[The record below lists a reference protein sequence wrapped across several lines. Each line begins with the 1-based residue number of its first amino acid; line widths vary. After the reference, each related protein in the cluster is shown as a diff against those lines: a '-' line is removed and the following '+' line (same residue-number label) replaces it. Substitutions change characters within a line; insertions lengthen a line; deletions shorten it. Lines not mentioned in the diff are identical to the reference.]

1 MFNGFYYLFQKIQ
14 KYPKTALLSSLL
26 FLVCS
31 IFILQKITFNE
42 DITRIIPSNKTNNNT
57 AQVINEMNF
66 TDKIAVIFKKK
77 KGADNND
84 LTSAAEAFT
93 DTLPVVKDYYLS
105 VQGTLNEDLFQES
118 FRFVYDNLPIYLNEA
133 DYKTIDQKLDND
145 SLSKQIQQ
153 NYETL
158 ISGNASFMKDVVVDD
173 PLQLSF
179 LALKKLQQFQ
189 GNGDYKFQDGFLFTQ
204 DEEKIVLFINPKY
217 GGSETQHNEI
227 FVAKLNALK
236 QHIANKNPK
245 VEVQYFG
252 SPFIAVANAQQIKS
266 DILTTVA
273 LSVSALMLLLIF
285 YYRNWLVPIIVMI
298 PTVFGGLFGLLCL
311 YFLRTEIS
319 AISLSIAAILI
330 GITIDYALHFLTHS
344 KNTQSMQALFKDV
357 AKPLLMSSS
366 TTAVA
371 FLCLLFVHSDALID
385 LGIFAS
391 ISVVATA
398 VFTLIILPHIY
409 KGKALKHSHA
419 IDKIAKYPFEKNKV
433 LIAFTLLLVV
443 LSAFTYHKVQFDGD
457 LSKINYMPEEQQRA
471 EKELYTD
478 NKVAKSLFVVAYNEN
493 EDRVLEDNQ
502 QIFNKLQSNNY
513 VNNVQSVSS
522 LVPSKTEQLKAIER
536 WKQFWNDSKI
546 NQTVEEI
553 ETKSVIQGF
562 NEQTHAAFY
571 QLLKKDFSTVNLS
584 SLKQFNEQ
592 LYNEFVHG
600 KKRYLL
606 STVVTIDPKNRDA
619 FVKNFEKENQ
629 GKHLLLIDRQ
639 ALNEQYLGFLVND
652 FNSLVSYS
660 FIAVFVILFVFYRR
674 IELVLTAAI
683 PIALT
688 GFITAGLMGLL
699 NIPFNIFSTI
709 VCTLVFGH
717 GIDFTI
723 FMTSALQ
730 KQYTD
735 GKDEMPLYR
744 TSIILA
750 VLTTILAIGA
760 LIFAQHPALK
770 SIALIALI
778 GVSVAVL
785 VTFVLYPLLFKFL
798 FFNRVKKGLSPTT
811 FFLTVRSIL
820 MFTYYVIASL
830 TISVFMR
837 VFFWVLPLS
846 KNKKWHFFSSVMSGY
861 MKSVLHLNP
870 AVSKKIFHKER
881 LQQQS
886 VIISNHTSFLDSL
899 TIGMTYS
906 KVVYIVN
913 DWVYKSPVFGRAVKF
928 LGFYPATKGVAQGL
942 VPLEERIGTDFSVMI
957 FPEGTRSRTSEI
969 GRFHKGAFFMAE
981 ELKLSIQPVYIHGN
995 ADLLPKGDFIIYNAN
1010 CHVYVGE
1017 SIALNDERFGTSYT
1031 DRTKKISQFFKQEYN
1046 KIRLKAEDADYFKQK
1061 LFLNFL
1067 YKEHGILKAVKR
1079 DFGQNK
1085 SIYHQLFHLISDKA
1099 AIAHVTTDFGQLDFL
1114 LVNQFPSRKV
1124 HTYNVNEE
1132 NRSIA
1137 KASYINQKFRVK
1149 YADDLAEIWQN
1160 SNVLILSHL
1169 QHFNSAIPQNI
1180 KQIIVVGCK
1189 FKPNFSGFT
1198 QTHDELKIQIFQR
1211 DETALMSL

>member
-26 FLVCS
+26 FLVCAV
-31 IFILQKITFNE
+31 FILQKITFNE

-57 AQVINEMNF
+57 ASVISEMNF

-77 KGADNND
+77 KGAENQD
-84 LTSAAEAFT
+84 LISASEDFT

-118 FRFVYDNLPIYLNEA
+118 FKFVYENLPIYLNEA
-133 DYKTIDQKLDND
+133 DYKTIDQKLNND
-145 SLSKQIQQ
+145 SLSKQIEQ

-189 GNGDYKFQDGFLFTQ
+189 GNGDYKFQDGFLFTE

-227 FVAKLNALK
+227 FVEKLKALK
-236 QHIANKNPK
+236 QHITDKKPK

-273 LSVSALMLLLIF
+273 ISVSALMLLLIF

-344 KNTQSMQALFKDV
+344 KNTQNMQALFKDV

-391 ISVVATA
+391 ISVLATA

-409 KGKALKHSHA
+409 KGKTLKHSHT
-419 IDKIAKYPFEKNKV
+419 IDKIAKYPFERNKV
-433 LIAFTLLLVV
+433 LIACTLLLVV
-443 LSAFTYHKVQFDGD
+443 VSAFTYHKVQFDGD
-457 LSKINYMPEEQQRA
+457 LSKINFMPAEQQLA

-478 NKVAKSLFVVAYNEN
+478 NKIAKSLFVVAYNEN

-502 QIFNKLQSNNY
+502 QIFSKRQSNKY
-513 VNNVQSVSS
+513 VKNVQSVSS
-522 LVPSKTEQLKAIER
+522 LVPSKTEQLRAIER
-536 WKQFWNDSKI
+536 WKQFWNPSKI
-546 NQTVEEI
+546 NQTVQSI
-553 ETKSVIQGF
+553 EAKSVAQGF
-562 NEQTHAAFY
+562 NAQTHAAFY
-571 QLLKKDFSTVNLS
+571 QLLNKDFSTINLG
-584 SLKQFNEQ
+584 SLKQFNQQ

-600 KKRYLL
+600 KNRYLL
-606 STVVTIDPKNRDA
+606 STVVTIDPKNHDA

-629 GKHLLLIDRQ
+629 GKQLILIDRQ

-674 IELVLTAAI
+674 IELVITASI

-837 VFFWVLPLS
+837 VFFWVLPIS

-861 MKSVLHLNP
+861 MKSVLYLNP
-870 AVSKKIFHKER
+870 YVSKKIFHKER
-881 LQQQS
+881 LQKQS

-928 LGFYPATKGVAQGL
+928 LGFYPATKGVEQGL
-942 VPLEERIGTDFSVMI
+942 VPLEERIGTDFSVMV

-981 ELKLSIQPVYIHGN
+981 ELNLPIQPVYIHGN
-995 ADLLPKGDFIIYNAN
+995 ADLLPKGDFVIYNTN
-1010 CHVYVGE
+1010 CHVYVGDP
-1017 SIALNDERFGTSYT
+1017 IAVNDDSFGTSYA
-1031 DRTKKISQFFKQEYN
+1031 DRTKKISSFFKQEFN
-1046 KIRLKAEDADYFKQK
+1046 KIRLKAEGADYFKQK

-1067 YKEHGILKAVKR
+1067 YKEHGILNTVKK
-1079 DFGQNK
+1079 DFSQNK
-1085 SIYHQLFHLISDKA
+1085 AIYHQLFYLITDKA
-1099 AIAHVTTDFGQLDFL
+1099 SIAHITTDFGQLDFL

-1124 HTYNVNEE
+1124 HTYNLNEE

-1137 KASYINQKFRVK
+1137 KASYINQKFKIK
-1149 YADDLAEIWQN
+1149 YADDLSEIWQN

-1169 QHFNSAIPQNI
+1169 QQFNNEIPQNI
-1180 KQIIVVGCK
+1180 NQIILVCCK
-1189 FKPNFSGFT
+1189 FKPNFNGFT
-1198 QTHDELKIQIFQR
+1198 QTHDELKIQVFQR
-1211 DETALMSL
+1211 NETN

>member
-14 KYPKTALLSSLL
+14 KYPKIALLSSLL
-26 FLVCS
+26 FLVCAV
-31 IFILQKITFNE
+31 FILQKITFNE
-42 DITRIIPSNKTNNNT
+42 DITRIIPSNKTNNNI

-84 LTSAAEAFT
+84 LISAAEAFT
-93 DTLPVVKDYYLS
+93 DTLPAAKDYYLS

-133 DYKTIDQKLDND
+133 DYKTIDQKLNND

-227 FVAKLNALK
+227 FVEKLNALK
-236 QHIANKNPK
+236 QHISDKNPK

-273 LSVSALMLLLIF
+273 ISVSALMLLLIF

-344 KNTQSMQALFKDV
+344 KNTQSMQVLFKDV

-409 KGKALKHSHA
+409 KGKTLKHSHA
-419 IDKIAKYPFEKNKV
+419 IDKIAKYPFERNKF
-433 LIAFTLLLVV
+433 LIACTLLLVAM
-443 LSAFTYHKVQFDGD
+443 SAFTYHKVQFDGD
-457 LSKINYMPEEQQRA
+457 LSKINFMPAEQQLA
-471 EKELYTD
+471 EKQLYAD
-478 NKVAKSLFVVAYNEN
+478 NKIAKSLFVVAYNEN

-502 QIFNKLQSNNY
+502 HIFSKLQSNKY
-513 VNNVQSVSS
+513 VSNVQSVSS
-522 LVPSKTEQLKAIER
+522 LVPSKAEQLKAIER
-536 WKQFWNDSKI
+536 WKQFWNPSKI
-546 NQTVEEI
+546 NQTVQEI
-553 ETKSVIQGF
+553 ETKSVAQGF
-562 NEQTHAAFY
+562 NAQTHTAFY
-571 QLLKKDFSTVNLS
+571 QLLNKDFSTINLA
-584 SLKQFNEQ
+584 SLKQFNQQ

-600 KKRYLL
+600 KNRYLL

-619 FVKNFEKENQ
+619 FVKNFEKEYQ
-629 GKHLLLIDRQ
+629 GKQLLLIDRQ

-660 FIAVFVILFVFYRR
+660 FIAVFIILFVFYRR
-674 IELVLTAAI
+674 IELVITASI

-837 VFFWVLPLS
+837 VFFWVLPIS

-861 MKSVLHLNP
+861 MKSVLYLNP
-870 AVSKKIFHKER
+870 YVSKKIFHKER
-881 LQQQS
+881 LQKQS

-928 LGFYPATKGVAQGL
+928 LGFYPATKGVEQGL
-942 VPLEERIGTDFSVMI
+942 IPLEERIGTDFSVMV

-981 ELKLSIQPVYIHGN
+981 ELNLPIQPVYIHGN
-995 ADLLPKGDFIIYNAN
+995 ADLLPKGDFVIYNTN
-1010 CHVYVGE
+1010 CHVYVGDP
-1017 SIALNDERFGTSYT
+1017 IAVNDDSFGTSYA
-1031 DRTKKISQFFKQEYN
+1031 DRTKKNKQF
-1046 KIRLKAEDADYFKQK
+1046 L
-1061 LFLNFL
+1061 
-1067 YKEHGILKAVKR
+1067 
-1079 DFGQNK
+1079 
-1085 SIYHQLFHLISDKA
+1085 
-1099 AIAHVTTDFGQLDFL
+1099 
-1114 LVNQFPSRKV
+1114 
-1124 HTYNVNEE
+1124 
-1132 NRSIA
+1132 
-1137 KASYINQKFRVK
+1137 
-1149 YADDLAEIWQN
+1149 
-1160 SNVLILSHL
+1160 
-1169 QHFNSAIPQNI
+1169 
-1180 KQIIVVGCK
+1180 
-1189 FKPNFSGFT
+1189 
-1198 QTHDELKIQIFQR
+1198 
-1211 DETALMSL
+1211 

>member
-31 IFILQKITFNE
+31 VFILQKITFNE

-84 LTSAAEAFT
+84 LIIAAEAFT

-118 FRFVYDNLPIYLNEA
+118 FRFVYANLPIYLNEA
-133 DYKTIDQKLDND
+133 DYKTIDQKLNND

-189 GNGDYKFQDGFLFTQ
+189 GNGDYKLQDGFLFTQ

-217 GGSETQHNEI
+217 GGSETQHNEV
-227 FVAKLNALK
+227 FVEKLNALK
-236 QHIANKNPK
+236 QHISDKNPK

-273 LSVSALMLLLIF
+273 ISVSALMLLLIF

-409 KGKALKHSHA
+409 KGKTLKHSHA

-433 LIAFTLLLVV
+433 LIAFTLLLAVM
-443 LSAFTYHKVQFDGD
+443 SAFTYHKVQFDGD
-457 LSKINYMPEEQQRA
+457 LSKINFMPTEQQLA

-478 NKVAKSLFVVAYNEN
+478 NKIAKSLFVVAYNEN
-493 EDRVLEDNQ
+493 EDQVLEDNQ
-502 QIFNKLQSNNY
+502 QVFNKLQSNNY

-536 WKQFWNDSKI
+536 WKQFWNPSKS
-546 NQTVEEI
+546 NQTVQAI
-553 ETKSVIQGF
+553 EAKSVAQGF
-562 NEQTHAAFY
+562 NTQTHEAFY
-571 QLLKKDFSTVNLS
+571 QLLKKDFSTINLA
-584 SLKQFNEQ
+584 SLKQFNQQ

-600 KKRYLL
+600 KNRYLL

-619 FVKNFEKENQ
+619 FVKNFDKENQ

-674 IELVLTAAI
+674 IELVITASI

-837 VFFWVLPLS
+837 VFFWVLLIS

-861 MKSVLHLNP
+861 MKSVLYLNP
-870 AVSKKIFHKER
+870 YVSKKIFHKER
-881 LQQQS
+881 LQKQS

-928 LGFYPATKGVAQGL
+928 LGFYPATKGVEQGL
-942 VPLEERIGTDFSVMI
+942 VPLEERIGTDFSVMV

-981 ELKLSIQPVYIHGN
+981 ELNLPIQPVYIHGN
-995 ADLLPKGDFIIYNAN
+995 ADLLPKGDFIIYNSN
-1010 CHVYVGE
+1010 CHVYIGE
-1017 SIALNDERFGTSYT
+1017 PIAVDDDSFGKSYA
-1031 DRTKKISQFFKQEYN
+1031 DRTKKISSFFKQEFN
-1046 KIRLKAEDADYFKQK
+1046 KIRLNAEDADYFKQK

-1067 YKEHGILKAVKR
+1067 YKEHGILNTVKR
-1079 DFGQNK
+1079 DFSQNK
-1085 SIYHQLFHLISDKA
+1085 AIYHQLFYLISDKA
-1099 AIAHVTTDFGQLDFL
+1099 AIAHVTNDFGQLDFL
-1114 LVNQFPSRKV
+1114 LVNQFPSRRV
-1124 HTYNVNEE
+1124 NTYNQNEE

-1137 KASYINQKFRVK
+1137 KASYVNQKFKIK

-1160 SNVLILSHL
+1160 SIVLILSHL
-1169 QHFNSAIPQNI
+1169 QQFSEDIPQDI
-1180 KQIIVVGCK
+1180 KQIVLVCCK

-1198 QTHDELKIQIFQR
+1198 QTHNELKIQVFQR
-1211 DETALMSL
+1211 NETN

>member
-31 IFILQKITFNE
+31 VFILQKITFNE

-77 KGADNND
+77 KGAGND
-84 LTSAAEAFT
+84 DLISAAEAFT
-93 DTLPVVKDYYLS
+93 DTLTAVNDYYLS

-118 FRFVYDNLPIYLNEA
+118 FRFVYENLPIYLNEA
-133 DYKTIDQKLDND
+133 DYKTIEYKLNND

-158 ISGNASFMKDVVVDD
+158 LGGNASFMKDVVVDD

-217 GGSETQHNEI
+217 GGSETQHNAV
-227 FVAKLNALK
+227 FVEKLNALK
-236 QHIANKNPK
+236 QHISDKNPK

-273 LSVSALMLLLIF
+273 ISVSALMLLLIF

-391 ISVVATA
+391 ISVLATA

-409 KGKALKHSHA
+409 KGKTLKHSHA

-433 LIAFTLLLVV
+433 LIAFTLLLV
-443 LSAFTYHKVQFDGD
+443 LMSAFTYHKVQFDGD
-457 LSKINYMPEEQQRA
+457 LSKINFIPTEQELA

-478 NKVAKSLFVVAYNEN
+478 NKIAKSLFVVAYNEN
-493 EDRVLEDNQ
+493 EDKVLEDNQ
-502 QIFNKLQSNNY
+502 QVFNKLQLNNY

-522 LVPSKTEQLKAIER
+522 LVPSKTEQLKAIDR
-536 WKQFWNDSKI
+536 WKQFWNPSKI
-546 NQTVEEI
+546 NQTVQQI
-553 ETKSVIQGF
+553 ETKSVAQGF
-562 NEQTHAAFY
+562 NAQTHEAFY
-571 QLLKKDFSTVNLS
+571 QLLNKDFSTINLA
-584 SLKQFNEQ
+584 SLKQFNQQ

-600 KKRYLL
+600 KNRYLL
-606 STVVTIDPKNRDA
+606 STVVTIDPKNRDV
-619 FVKNFEKENQ
+619 FVRNFEKENQ
-629 GKHLLLIDRQ
+629 GKQLLLIDRQ

-674 IELVLTAAI
+674 IELVITASI

-830 TISVFMR
+830 T
-837 VFFWVLPLS
+837 
-846 KNKKWHFFSSVMSGY
+846 Y
-861 MKSVLHLNP
+861 
-870 AVSKKIFHKER
+870 
-881 LQQQS
+881 
-886 VIISNHTSFLDSL
+886 
-899 TIGMTYS
+899 
-906 KVVYIVN
+906 
-913 DWVYKSPVFGRAVKF
+913 
-928 LGFYPATKGVAQGL
+928 
-942 VPLEERIGTDFSVMI
+942 
-957 FPEGTRSRTSEI
+957 
-969 GRFHKGAFFMAE
+969 
-981 ELKLSIQPVYIHGN
+981 
-995 ADLLPKGDFIIYNAN
+995 
-1010 CHVYVGE
+1010 
-1017 SIALNDERFGTSYT
+1017 
-1031 DRTKKISQFFKQEYN
+1031 
-1046 KIRLKAEDADYFKQK
+1046 
-1061 LFLNFL
+1061 
-1067 YKEHGILKAVKR
+1067 
-1079 DFGQNK
+1079 
-1085 SIYHQLFHLISDKA
+1085 
-1099 AIAHVTTDFGQLDFL
+1099 
-1114 LVNQFPSRKV
+1114 
-1124 HTYNVNEE
+1124 
-1132 NRSIA
+1132 
-1137 KASYINQKFRVK
+1137 
-1149 YADDLAEIWQN
+1149 
-1160 SNVLILSHL
+1160 
-1169 QHFNSAIPQNI
+1169 
-1180 KQIIVVGCK
+1180 
-1189 FKPNFSGFT
+1189 
-1198 QTHDELKIQIFQR
+1198 
-1211 DETALMSL
+1211 

>member
-14 KYPKTALLSSLL
+14 KYPKIALLSSLL
-26 FLVCS
+26 FLVCAV
-31 IFILQKITFNE
+31 FILQKITFNE
-42 DITRIIPSNKTNNNT
+42 DITRIIPSNNANNTT
-57 AQVINEMNF
+57 AQVISEMNF

-77 KGADNND
+77 NDADNND
-84 LTSAAEAFT
+84 LISATESFT
-93 DTLPVVKDYYLS
+93 DTLPAVKDYYLS

-118 FRFVYDNLPIYLNEA
+118 FKFVYENLPIYLNEA
-133 DYKTIDQKLDND
+133 DYKTIDQKLNND
-145 SLSKQIQQ
+145 SLSKQIQK

-217 GGSETQHNEI
+217 DGSETQHNAV
-227 FVAKLNALK
+227 FVEKLNALK
-236 QHIANKNPK
+236 KHIADKNPR

-273 LSVSALMLLLIF
+273 ISVSALMLLLIF

-344 KNTQSMQALFKDV
+344 KNTQSMKALFKDV

-366 TTAVA
+366 TTSVA

-409 KGKALKHSHA
+409 KGKTLKHSHA

-433 LIAFTLLLVV
+433 LIAFTLLLIVI
-443 LSAFTYHKVQFDGD
+443 SAFTYHKVQFDGD
-457 LSKINYMPEEQQRA
+457 LSKINFMPAEQQLA

-478 NKVAKSLFVVAYNEN
+478 NKIAKSLFVVAYNEN

-502 QIFNKLQSNNY
+502 QIFNKLQSNKH

-522 LVPSKTEQLKAIER
+522 LVPSKTEQLRAIER
-536 WKQFWNDSKI
+536 WKQFWNPPKI
-546 NQTVEEI
+546 NQTVQEI
-553 ETKSVIQGF
+553 EKKSVAQGF
-562 NEQTHAAFY
+562 NEQTHDAFY
-571 QLLKKDFSTVNLS
+571 QLLNKDFSTINLA
-584 SLKQFNEQ
+584 SLKQFNQQ

-600 KKRYLL
+600 KNRYLL
-606 STVVTIDPKNRDA
+606 STVVTIDPQNRDA
-619 FVKNFEKENQ
+619 FVKNFEKENH
-629 GKHLLLIDRQ
+629 GKNLLLIDRQ

-660 FIAVFVILFVFYRR
+660 FIAVFVILFIFYRR
-674 IELVLTAAI
+674 IELVLTASI

-837 VFFWVLPLS
+837 VFFWVLPIS

-861 MKSVLHLNP
+861 MKSVLYLNP
-870 AVSKKIFHKER
+870 YVSKKIFHKER
-881 LQQQS
+881 LQKQS

-928 LGFYPATKGVAQGL
+928 LGFYPATKGVEQGL
-942 VPLEERIGTDFSVMI
+942 IPLEERIGTDFSVMV

-981 ELKLSIQPVYIHGN
+981 ELNLPIQPVYIHGN
-995 ADLLPKGDFIIYNAN
+995 ADLLPKGDFIIYNTN
-1010 CHVYVGE
+1010 CHVYVGDP
-1017 SIALNDERFGTSYT
+1017 IAVNDDSFGTSYA
-1031 DRTKKISQFFKQEYN
+1031 DRTKKISSFFKQEFN
-1046 KIRLKAEDADYFKQK
+1046 KIRLNAEGADYFKQK
-1061 LFLNFL
+1061 FFLNFL
-1067 YKEHGILKAVKR
+1067 YKEHGILKAVKK
-1079 DFGQNK
+1079 DFSQNK
-1085 SIYHQLFHLISDKA
+1085 SIYHQLFYLISDKA
-1099 AIAHVTTDFGQLDFL
+1099 SIAHITTDFGQIDFL

-1124 HTYNVNEE
+1124 HTYNLNEE
-1132 NRSIA
+1132 HRSIA
-1137 KASYINQKFRVK
+1137 KASYINQKFRIK
-1149 YADDLAEIWQN
+1149 YADDLSEIWHN

-1169 QHFNSAIPQNI
+1169 QQFNNEIPQNI
-1180 KQIIVVGCK
+1180 NQIILVCCK
-1189 FKPNFSGFT
+1189 FKPNFNGLT
-1198 QTHDELKIQIFQR
+1198 QTHDELKIQVFQR
-1211 DETALMSL
+1211 NETN

>member
-26 FLVCS
+26 FLVCAV
-31 IFILQKITFNE
+31 FILQKITFNE

-66 TDKIAVIFKKK
+66 TDKIAVIFKKN

-84 LTSAAEAFT
+84 LISAAESFT
-93 DTLPVVKDYYLS
+93 DTLPAVKDYYLS

-118 FRFVYDNLPIYLNEA
+118 FRFVYENLPIYLNEA
-133 DYKTIDQKLDND
+133 DYKTIEHKLNND
-145 SLSKQIQQ
+145 SLSNQIEQ

-204 DEEKIVLFINPKY
+204 YEEKIVLFINPKY

-227 FVAKLNALK
+227 FVEKLNALK
-236 QHIANKNPK
+236 QHIADKNPK

-252 SPFIAVANAQQIKS
+252 SPFISVANAQQIKS

-273 LSVSALMLLLIF
+273 ISVSALMLLLIF

-409 KGKALKHSHA
+409 KGKTLKHSHA

-433 LIAFTLLLVV
+433 LIAFTLLLIVI
-443 LSAFTYHKVQFDGD
+443 SAFTYHKVQFDGD
-457 LSKINYMPEEQQRA
+457 LSKINFMPAEQQLA

-478 NKVAKSLFVVAYNEN
+478 NKIAKSLFVVAYNEN
-493 EDRVLEDNQ
+493 EDQVLEDNQ
-502 QIFNKLQSNNY
+502 QIFSKLQSNNY

-522 LVPSKTEQLKAIER
+522 LIPSKTEQLKDIER
-536 WKQFWNDSKI
+536 WKQFWNTSKI
-546 NQTVEEI
+546 NQTVQEI
-553 ETKSVIQGF
+553 ETKSVAAGF
-562 NEQTHAAFY
+562 NSQTHAAFY
-571 QLLKKDFSTVNLS
+571 QLLNKDFSTINLE
-584 SLKQFNEQ
+584 SLKQFNQQ

-600 KKRYLL
+600 KNRYLL
-606 STVVTIDPKNRDA
+606 STVVTIDPQNRDE

-629 GKHLLLIDRQ
+629 GKQLLLIDRQ

-674 IELVLTAAI
+674 IELVITASI

-811 FFLTVRSIL
+811 FVLTIRSIL

-837 VFFWVLPLS
+837 VFFWVLPIS

-861 MKSVLHLNP
+861 MKSVLYLNP

-881 LQQQS
+881 LQKQS

-899 TIGMTYS
+899 TLGMTYS

-928 LGFYPATKGVAQGL
+928 LGFYPATKGVEQGL
-942 VPLEERIGTDFSVMI
+942 VPLEERIGTDFSVMV

-981 ELKLSIQPVYIHGN
+981 ELNLPIQPVYIHGN
-995 ADLLPKGDFIIYNAN
+995 ADLLPKGDFIIYNTN
-1010 CHVYVGE
+1010 CHVYVGDP
-1017 SIALNDERFGTSYT
+1017 IAVNDDSFGKSYA
-1031 DRTKKISQFFKQEYN
+1031 DRTKKISSFFKQEFN
-1046 KIRLKAEDADYFKQK
+1046 KIRLNAEDADYFKQK
-1061 LFLNFL
+1061 LLLNFL
-1067 YKEHGILKAVKR
+1067 YKEHGILKTVKR

-1085 SIYHQLFHLISDKA
+1085 SIYHQLFYLISDKA
-1099 AIAHVTTDFGQLDFL
+1099 SIAHITTDFGQLDFL

-1124 HTYNVNEE
+1124 HTYNLNEE

-1137 KASYINQKFRVK
+1137 KASYINQKFKIK
-1149 YADDLAEIWQN
+1149 YADDLSEIWQN

-1169 QHFNSAIPQNI
+1169 QQFNNEIPQNI
-1180 KQIIVVGCK
+1180 NQIVLVCCK
-1189 FKPNFSGFT
+1189 FKPNFNGFT
-1198 QTHDELKIQIFQR
+1198 QTHDELKIQVFQR
-1211 DETALMSL
+1211 NEAN

>member
-26 FLVCS
+26 FLVCAV
-31 IFILQKITFNE
+31 FILQKITFNE

-57 AQVINEMNF
+57 AQVISEMNF

-84 LTSAAEAFT
+84 LISAADSFT
-93 DTLPVVKDYYLS
+93 DTLPAVKDYYLS

-118 FRFVYDNLPIYLNEA
+118 FLFVYENLPIYLNEA
-133 DYKTIDQKLDND
+133 DYKTIEHKLNND

-158 ISGNASFMKDVVVDD
+158 ISGNASFMKEVVVDD

-189 GNGDYKFQDGFLFTQ
+189 GNGDYKFQDGFLFTL

-227 FVAKLNALK
+227 FVEKLNALK
-236 QHIANKNPK
+236 QHISNKNPK

-273 LSVSALMLLLIF
+273 ISVSALMLLLIF

-409 KGKALKHSHA
+409 KGKTLKHSHA

-433 LIAFTLLLVV
+433 LIAFTLLLIVI
-443 LSAFTYHKVQFDGD
+443 SAFTYHKVQFDGD
-457 LSKINYMPEEQQRA
+457 LSKINFMPAEQQLA

-478 NKVAKSLFVVAYNEN
+478 NKIAKSLFVVAYNEN
-493 EDRVLEDNQ
+493 EDQVLEDNQ
-502 QIFNKLQSNNY
+502 QIFSKLQSNNY

-522 LVPSKTEQLKAIER
+522 LIPSKTEQLKDIER
-536 WKQFWNDSKI
+536 WKQFWNTSKI
-546 NQTVEEI
+546 NQTVQEI
-553 ETKSVIQGF
+553 ETKSVAAGF
-562 NEQTHAAFY
+562 NSQTHAAFY
-571 QLLKKDFSTVNLS
+571 QLLNKDFSTINLE
-584 SLKQFNEQ
+584 SLKQFNQQ

-600 KKRYLL
+600 KNRYLL
-606 STVVTIDPKNRDA
+606 STVVTIDPQNRDE

-629 GKHLLLIDRQ
+629 GKQLLLIDRQ

-674 IELVLTAAI
+674 IELVITASI

-811 FFLTVRSIL
+811 FVLTIRSIL

-837 VFFWVLPLS
+837 VFFWVLPIS

-861 MKSVLHLNP
+861 MKSVLYLNP

-881 LQQQS
+881 LQKQS

-899 TIGMTYS
+899 TLGMTYS

-928 LGFYPATKGVAQGL
+928 LGFYPATKGVEQGL
-942 VPLEERIGTDFSVMI
+942 VPLEERIGTDFSVMV

-981 ELKLSIQPVYIHGN
+981 ELNLTIQPVYIHGN
-995 ADLLPKGDFIIYNAN
+995 ADLLPKGDFIIYNTN
-1010 CHVYVGE
+1010 CHVYVGDP
-1017 SIALNDERFGTSYT
+1017 IAVNDDSFGKSYA
-1031 DRTKKISQFFKQEYN
+1031 DRTKKISSFFKQEFN
-1046 KIRLKAEDADYFKQK
+1046 KIRLNAEDADYFKQK
-1061 LFLNFL
+1061 LLLNFL
-1067 YKEHGILKAVKR
+1067 YKEHGILKTVKR

-1085 SIYHQLFHLISDKA
+1085 SIYHQLFYLISDKA
-1099 AIAHVTTDFGQLDFL
+1099 SIAHITTDFGQLDFL

-1124 HTYNVNEE
+1124 HTYNLNEE

-1137 KASYINQKFRVK
+1137 KASYINQKFKIK
-1149 YADDLAEIWQN
+1149 YADDLSEIWKN

-1169 QHFNSAIPQNI
+1169 QQFNSDIPQNI
-1180 KQIIVVGCK
+1180 NQIVVVFCK
-1189 FKPNFSGFT
+1189 FKPNFASFT
-1198 QTHDELKIQIFQR
+1198 QTEDQLKIQIFQR
-1211 DETALMSL
+1211 NETN

>member
-26 FLVCS
+26 FLVCAV
-31 IFILQKITFNE
+31 FILQKITFNE
-42 DITRIIPSNKTNNNT
+42 DITRIIPSNNTNNTT
-57 AQVINEMNF
+57 AQVISEMNF

-84 LTSAAEAFT
+84 LISVAEAFT
-93 DTLPVVKDYYLS
+93 DTLPAVKDYYLS

-133 DYKTIDQKLDND
+133 DYKTIDQKLNND

-217 GGSETQHNEI
+217 GGSETQHNEV
-227 FVAKLNALK
+227 FVEKLNALK
-236 QHIANKNPK
+236 QHISDKNPK

-252 SPFIAVANAQQIKS
+252 SPFIAVANAQQIKN

-273 LSVSALMLLLIF
+273 ISVSALMLLLIF

-409 KGKALKHSHA
+409 KGKTLKHSHA
-419 IDKIAKYPFEKNKV
+419 IDKIAKYPFERNKV
-433 LIAFTLLLVV
+433 LIACTLLLVAM
-443 LSAFTYHKVQFDGD
+443 SAFTYHKVQFDGD
-457 LSKINYMPEEQQRA
+457 LSKINFMPAEQQLA
-471 EKELYTD
+471 EKELYAD
-478 NKVAKSLFVVAYNEN
+478 NKIAKSLFVVSYNEN

-502 QIFNKLQSNNY
+502 QIFSKLQSNKY

-522 LVPSKTEQLKAIER
+522 LVPSKTEQLKAIDR
-536 WKQFWNDSKI
+536 WKQFWNSSKI
-546 NQTVEEI
+546 NQTIQAI
-553 ETKSVIQGF
+553 ETKSVAQGF
-562 NEQTHAAFY
+562 NAQTHAAFY
-571 QLLKKDFSTVNLS
+571 QLLNKDFSTINLA
-584 SLKQFNEQ
+584 SLMKFNHQ

-600 KKRYLL
+600 ENRYLL
-606 STVVTIDPKNRDA
+606 STLVTIDPKNRDA
-619 FVKNFEKENQ
+619 FVKNFERENQ
-629 GKHLLLIDRQ
+629 GKQLLLIDRQ

-674 IELVLTAAI
+674 IELVITASI

-811 FFLTVRSIL
+811 FFLTFRSIL

-837 VFFWVLPLS
+837 VFFWVLPIS

-861 MKSVLHLNP
+861 MKSVLYLNP

-881 LQQQS
+881 LQKQS

-928 LGFYPATKGVAQGL
+928 LGFYPATKGIEQGL
-942 VPLEERIGTDFSVMI
+942 VPLEERIGTDFSVMV

-981 ELKLSIQPVYIHGN
+981 ELNLPIQPVYIHGN
-995 ADLLPKGDFIIYNAN
+995 ADLLPKGDFVIYNTN
-1010 CHVYVGE
+1010 CHVYVGNP
-1017 SIALNDERFGTSYT
+1017 IAVNDDSFGTSYA
-1031 DRTKKISQFFKQEYN
+1031 DRTKKISSFFKQEFN
-1046 KIRLKAEDADYFKQK
+1046 KIRLNAEDADYFKQK

-1067 YKEHGILKAVKR
+1067 YKE
-1079 DFGQNK
+1079 
-1085 SIYHQLFHLISDKA
+1085 
-1099 AIAHVTTDFGQLDFL
+1099 
-1114 LVNQFPSRKV
+1114 
-1124 HTYNVNEE
+1124 
-1132 NRSIA
+1132 
-1137 KASYINQKFRVK
+1137 
-1149 YADDLAEIWQN
+1149 
-1160 SNVLILSHL
+1160 
-1169 QHFNSAIPQNI
+1169 
-1180 KQIIVVGCK
+1180 
-1189 FKPNFSGFT
+1189 
-1198 QTHDELKIQIFQR
+1198 
-1211 DETALMSL
+1211 

>member
-31 IFILQKITFNE
+31 VFILQKITFNE

-77 KGADNND
+77 KGAGND
-84 LTSAAEAFT
+84 DLISAAEAFT
-93 DTLPVVKDYYLS
+93 DTLTAVNDYYLS

-118 FRFVYDNLPIYLNEA
+118 FRFVYENLPIYLNEA
-133 DYKTIDQKLDND
+133 DYKTIEYKLNND

-158 ISGNASFMKDVVVDD
+158 LGGNASFMKDVVVDD

-217 GGSETQHNEI
+217 DGSETQHNAV
-227 FVAKLNALK
+227 FVEKLNALK
-236 QHIANKNPK
+236 KHIADKNPR

-273 LSVSALMLLLIF
+273 ISVSALMLLLIF
-285 YYRNWLVPIIVMI
+285 YYRNWLVPIIVMV
-298 PTVFGGLFGLLCL
+298 PSVFGGLFGLLCL

-344 KNTQSMQALFKDV
+344 KNTQSMQVLFKDV

-409 KGKALKHSHA
+409 KGKTLKHSHA

-433 LIAFTLLLVV
+433 LIAFTLLLV
-443 LSAFTYHKVQFDGD
+443 LMSAFTYHKVQFDGD
-457 LSKINYMPEEQQRA
+457 LSKINFMPREQELA

-478 NKVAKSLFVVAYNEN
+478 NKIAKSLFVVAYNEN
-493 EDRVLEDNQ
+493 EDKVLEYNQ
-502 QIFNKLQSNNY
+502 QVFNKLQLNNY

-522 LVPSKTEQLKAIER
+522 LVPSKTEQLKAIDR
-536 WKQFWNDSKI
+536 WKQFWNPSKI
-546 NQTVEEI
+546 NQTVQQI
-553 ETKSVIQGF
+553 ETKSVAQGF
-562 NEQTHAAFY
+562 NAQTHEAFY
-571 QLLKKDFSTVNLS
+571 QLLNKDFSTINLA
-584 SLKQFNEQ
+584 SLKQFNQQ

-600 KKRYLL
+600 KNRYLL
-606 STVVTIDPKNRDA
+606 STVVTIDPKNRDV
-619 FVKNFEKENQ
+619 FVRNFEKENQ
-629 GKHLLLIDRQ
+629 GKQLLLIDRQ

-674 IELVLTAAI
+674 IELVITASI

-760 LIFAQHPALK
+760 LIFAKHPALK

-785 VTFVLYPLLFKFL
+785 ITFVLYPLLFKFL
-798 FFNRVKKGLSPTT
+798 FFNRVKKGLSPVS
-811 FFLTVRSIL
+811 LSLVMQSLL
-820 MFTYYVIASL
+820 MFAYYTLASL
-830 TISVFMR
+830 AVSIFMR
-837 VFFWVLPLS
+837 GVFWILPFS
-846 KNKKWHFFSSVMSGY
+846 KQKKWHVFSNIMSAY
-861 MKSVLHLNP
+861 MKSVLYLKP
-870 AVSKKIFHKER
+870 TISKRIFNKER
-881 LQQQS
+881 LSEQS

-899 TIGMTYS
+899 TIGMTHS

-928 LGFYPATKGVAQGL
+928 LGFYPATKGVEHGL
-942 VPLEERIGTDFSVMI
+942 EPLEERIGNDFSVMI

-981 ELKLSIQPVYIHGN
+981 ELQLPIQPVYIHGN
-995 ADLLPKGDFIIYNAN
+995 ADLLPKGDFIIYNAI

-1017 SIALNDERFGTSYT
+1017 PIAVNDVRFGTGYAE
-1031 DRTKKISQFFKQEYN
+1031 RTKNISKYFKREYT
-1046 KIRLKAEDADYFKQK
+1046 KIRLNAESADYFKEK

-1067 YKEHGILKAVKR
+1067 YKEYGILSKVKQ
-1079 DFGQNK
+1079 DFSTHK
-1085 SIYHQLFHLISDKA
+1085 EIYHGLFSLIDDKA
-1099 AIAHVTTDFGQLDFL
+1099 KIAHITADLGQIDFL
-1114 LVNQFPSRKV
+1114 LVNQFPTRKI
-1124 HTYNVNEE
+1124 TTFNSNEE
-1132 NRSIA
+1132 HRSIS
-1137 KASYINQKFRVK
+1137 KASYINNKFKIRYVN
-1149 YADDLAEIWQN
+1149 AVAEVWQRN
-1160 SNVLILSHL
+1160 TVLILSHL
-1169 QHFNSAIPQNI
+1169 SAFNEEIPVTIQ
-1180 KQIIVVGCK
+1180 QIIVVCCT
-1189 FKPNFSGFT
+1189 FDTIFEGFARIDNKMGV
-1198 QTHDELKIQIFQR
+1198 HIFQR
-1211 DETALMSL
+1211 VN

>member
-1 MFNGFYYLFQKIQ
+1 MFNGFYYLYQKIQ
-14 KYPKTALLSSLL
+14 KYPKTTLLSSLL
-26 FLVCS
+26 FLVCAV
-31 IFILQKITFNE
+31 FILQKITFNE

-57 AQVINEMNF
+57 ASVINEMNF

-77 KGADNND
+77 KGADNDD
-84 LTSAAEAFT
+84 LISAAEAFT
-93 DTLPVVKDYYLS
+93 DTLPAVKDYYLS
-105 VQGTLNEDLFQES
+105 VQGTFNEGLFQES
-118 FRFVYDNLPIYLNEA
+118 FQFVYENLPIYLNEA
-133 DYKTIDQKLDND
+133 DYKTIEHKLKND
-145 SLSKQIQQ
+145 SLSNQIKK

-158 ISGNASFMKDVVVDD
+158 ISGNASFMKDVVVND

-227 FVAKLNALK
+227 FVEKLNDLK
-236 QHIANKNPK
+236 KHIADKNPK
-245 VEVQYFG
+245 VDVQYFG

-273 LSVSALMLLLIF
+273 ISVSALMLLLIF

-409 KGKALKHSHA
+409 KGKTLKHSHA
-419 IDKIAKYPFEKNKV
+419 IDKIAKYPFEKNKI

-443 LSAFTYHKVQFDGD
+443 MSAFTYHKVQFDGN
-457 LSKINYMPEEQQRA
+457 LSKINFMPAEQQRA
-471 EKELYTD
+471 EKELYAD
-478 NKVAKSLFVVAYNEN
+478 NKIAKSLFVVAYNEN

-502 QIFNKLQSNNY
+502 QIFSKLQLNKY

-522 LVPSKTEQLKAIER
+522 LVPSKNEQLKAIDR
-536 WKQFWNDSKI
+536 WKQFWNPSKI
-546 NQTVEEI
+546 NETVQAI
-553 ETKSVIQGF
+553 ETKSVAQGF
-562 NEQTHAAFY
+562 NAQTHASFY
-571 QLLKKDFSTVNLS
+571 QLLKKDFSTINLA
-584 SLKQFNEQ
+584 SLKQFNQQ

-600 KKRYLL
+600 KNRYLI

-619 FVKNFEKENQ
+619 FVKNFEQENQ
-629 GKHLLLIDRQ
+629 GKQLLLIDRQ

-674 IELVLTAAI
+674 IELVITASI

-770 SIALIALI
+770 SIALIALV

-837 VFFWVLPLS
+837 LFFWVLPIS
-846 KNKKWHFFSSVMSGY
+846 KNKKWHFFSNVMSGY
-861 MKSVLHLNP
+861 MKSVLYLNP
-870 AVSKKIFHKER
+870 YVSKKIFHKER
-881 LQQQS
+881 LQEQS

-928 LGFYPATKGVAQGL
+928 LGFYPATKGVEQGL
-942 VPLEERIGTDFSVMI
+942 VPLEERIGNDFSVMV

-981 ELKLSIQPVYIHGN
+981 ELNLPIQPVYIHGN
-995 ADLLPKGDFIIYNAN
+995 ADLLPKGDFVIYNTN
-1010 CHVYVGE
+1010 CHVYVGDP
-1017 SIALNDERFGTSYT
+1017 IAVDDDSFGTSYA
-1031 DRTKKISQFFKQEYN
+1031 DRTKKISSFFKQEFN
-1046 KIRLKAEDADYFKQK
+1046 KIRLNAEDADYFKQK

-1067 YKEHGILKAVKR
+1067 YKEHGILKTVKR
-1079 DFGQNK
+1079 DFTQNK
-1085 SIYHQLFHLISDKA
+1085 SIYHQLFYLIGDKA
-1099 AIAHVTTDFGQLDFL
+1099 SIAHITTDFGQLDFL

-1124 HTYNVNEE
+1124 YTYNLNEE
-1132 NRSIA
+1132 HRSIA
-1137 KASYINQKFRVK
+1137 KASYINQKFKIK
-1149 YADDLAEIWQN
+1149 YADDLSDIWQN

-1169 QHFNSAIPQNI
+1169 QQFNNEIPQNI
-1180 KQIIVVGCK
+1180 NQIVVVCCK

-1198 QTHDELKIQIFQR
+1198 QTHNELKIQVFQR
-1211 DETALMSL
+1211 NETN

>member
-26 FLVCS
+26 FLVCAV
-31 IFILQKITFNE
+31 FILQKITFNE
-42 DITRIIPSNKTNNNT
+42 DITRIIPSNNTNNTT
-57 AQVINEMNF
+57 AQVISEMNF

-84 LTSAAEAFT
+84 LISVAEAFT
-93 DTLPVVKDYYLS
+93 DTLPAVKDYYLS

-133 DYKTIDQKLDND
+133 DYKTIDQKLNND

-217 GGSETQHNEI
+217 GGSETQHNEV
-227 FVAKLNALK
+227 FVEKLNALK
-236 QHIANKNPK
+236 QHISDKNPK

-252 SPFIAVANAQQIKS
+252 SPFIAVANAQQIKN

-273 LSVSALMLLLIF
+273 ISVSALMLLLIF

-409 KGKALKHSHA
+409 KGKTLKHSHA
-419 IDKIAKYPFEKNKV
+419 IDKIAKYPFERNKV
-433 LIAFTLLLVV
+433 LIACTLLLVAM
-443 LSAFTYHKVQFDGD
+443 SAFTYHKVQFDGD
-457 LSKINYMPEEQQRA
+457 LSKINFMPAEQQLA
-471 EKELYTD
+471 EKELYAD
-478 NKVAKSLFVVAYNEN
+478 NKIAKSLFVVSYNEN

-502 QIFNKLQSNNY
+502 QIFSKLQSNKY

-522 LVPSKTEQLKAIER
+522 LVPSKTEQLKAIDR
-536 WKQFWNDSKI
+536 WKQFWNSSKI
-546 NQTVEEI
+546 NQTIQAI
-553 ETKSVIQGF
+553 ETKSVAQGF
-562 NEQTHAAFY
+562 NAQTHAAFY
-571 QLLKKDFSTVNLS
+571 QLLNKDFSTINLA
-584 SLKQFNEQ
+584 SLMKFNHQ

-600 KKRYLL
+600 ENRYLL
-606 STVVTIDPKNRDA
+606 STLVTIDPKNRDA
-619 FVKNFEKENQ
+619 FVKNFERENQ
-629 GKHLLLIDRQ
+629 GKQLLLIDRQ

-674 IELVLTAAI
+674 IELVITASI

-811 FFLTVRSIL
+811 FFLTFRSIL

-837 VFFWVLPLS
+837 VFFWVLPIS

-861 MKSVLHLNP
+861 MKSVLYLNP

-881 LQQQS
+881 LQKQS

-928 LGFYPATKGVAQGL
+928 LGFYPATKGIEQGL
-942 VPLEERIGTDFSVMI
+942 VPLEERIGTDFSVMV

-981 ELKLSIQPVYIHGN
+981 ELNLPIQPVYIHGN
-995 ADLLPKGDFIIYNAN
+995 ADLLPKGDFVIYNTN
-1010 CHVYVGE
+1010 CHVYVGNP
-1017 SIALNDERFGTSYT
+1017 IAVNDDSFGTSYA
-1031 DRTKKISQFFKQEYN
+1031 DRTKKISSFFKQEFN
-1046 KIRLKAEDADYFKQK
+1046 KIRLNAEDADYFKQK

-1067 YKEHGILKAVKR
+1067 YKEHGILKSVKR
-1079 DFGQNK
+1079 DFSQNK
-1085 SIYHQLFHLISDKA
+1085 SIYHQLFHLISDKSS
-1099 AIAHVTTDFGQLDFL
+1099 IAHITTDFGQLDFL

-1124 HTYNVNEE
+1124 HTYNLNEE
-1132 NRSIA
+1132 HRSIA
-1137 KASYINQKFRVK
+1137 KASYINQKFKIK
-1149 YADDLAEIWQN
+1149 YADDLMEIWQN

-1169 QHFNSAIPQNI
+1169 QQFNDDIPKNI
-1180 KQIIVVGCK
+1180 NQIILVCCK

-1198 QTHDELKIQIFQR
+1198 QTHDELKIQVFQR
-1211 DETALMSL
+1211 NEAN

>member
-26 FLVCS
+26 FLVCAV
-31 IFILQKITFNE
+31 FVLQKITFNE
-42 DITRIIPSNKTNNNT
+42 DITRIIPSNKTNNTT
-57 AQVINEMNF
+57 AQVISEMNF

-77 KGADNND
+77 KGAENQD
-84 LTSAAEAFT
+84 LISAAESFT

-105 VQGTLNEDLFQES
+105 VQGTLNEDLFQKS

-133 DYKTIDQKLDND
+133 DYTTIDNKLQND

-158 ISGNASFMKDVVVDD
+158 LSGNAAFMKDVVVND

-227 FVAKLNALK
+227 FVEKLNVLK
-236 QHIANKNPK
+236 QHISDKSPK

-344 KNTQSMQALFKDV
+344 KNTQNMQALFKDV

-409 KGKALKHSHA
+409 KGKSLKHSHA
-419 IDKIAKYPFEKNKV
+419 IDKIAKYPFEKNKI
-433 LIAFTLLLVV
+433 LIVSTLLLVAM
-443 LSAFTYHKVQFDGD
+443 SAFTYHKVQFDGD
-457 LSKINYMPEEQQRA
+457 LSKINFMPVEQQLA

-478 NKVAKSLFVVAYNEN
+478 NKIAKSLFVVAYNEN
-493 EDRVLEDNQ
+493 EDKVLENNS
-502 QIFNKLQSNNY
+502 QIFNELQLNKY

-522 LVPSKTEQLKAIER
+522 LVPSKTEQFKAIER
-536 WKQFWNDSKI
+536 WNQFWNPSKI
-546 NQTVEEI
+546 NQTVQAI
-553 ETKSVIQGF
+553 ETKSVAQGF
-562 NEQTHAAFY
+562 NAQTHAAFY
-571 QLLKKDFSTVNLS
+571 QLLNKDFSTINLG
-584 SLKQFNEQ
+584 SLKQFNQQ
-592 LYNEFVHG
+592 LYNEFAHG
-600 KKRYLL
+600 KNRYLL

-629 GKHLLLIDRQ
+629 GKQVLLIDRQ

-652 FNSLVSYS
+652 FNLLVSYS
-660 FIAVFVILFVFYRR
+660 FIAVFVILFIFYRR
-674 IELVLTAAI
+674 IELVITASI

-811 FFLTVRSIL
+811 LLLTVRSIL
-820 MFTYYVIASL
+820 MFTYYAIASL
-830 TISVFMR
+830 IVSVFMR
-837 VFFWVLPLS
+837 VFFWILPIS
-846 KNKKWHFFSSVMSGY
+846 KRKKWHFFSSVMSAY

-881 LQQQS
+881 LQKQS

-981 ELKLSIQPVYIHGN
+981 ELNLPIQPVYIHGN
-995 ADLLPKGDFIIYNAN
+995 ADLLPKGDFIIYNSN

-1017 SIALNDERFGTSYT
+1017 PIDLNDERFGTSYA
-1031 DRTKKISQFFKQEYN
+1031 DRTKKISRFFKEEYN

-1067 YKEHGILKAVKR
+1067 YKEHGILNTVKVDFKQHKA
-1079 DFGQNK
+1079 
-1085 SIYHQLFHLISDKA
+1085 IYHQLFYLISDKA
-1099 AIAHVTTDFGQLDFL
+1099 AIAHVTNDFGQLDFL

-1124 HTYNVNEE
+1124 HTYNLNEE
-1132 NRSIA
+1132 HKSIA
-1137 KASYINQKFRVK
+1137 KASYINQKFRIK

-1169 QHFNSAIPQNI
+1169 QQFNNDIPQNI
-1180 KQIIVVGCK
+1180 NQIVVVCCK
-1189 FKPNFSGFT
+1189 FKPNFNGFT
-1198 QTHDELKIQIFQR
+1198 QTHDELKIQVFQR
-1211 DETALMSL
+1211 NEKN

>member
-1 MFNGFYYLFQKIQ
+1 MFNGFYYLFEKIQ
-14 KYPKTALLSSLL
+14 KYPKTALLSMLL
-26 FLVCS
+26 FLACS
-31 IFILQKITFNE
+31 IFIIQKITFNE
-42 DITRIIPSNKTNNNT
+42 DITRIIPNNNT
-57 AQVINEMNF
+57 DNSTTSVINEMNF
-66 TDKIAVIFKKK
+66 ADKIAVIFKKK

-84 LTSAAEAFT
+84 LISSAEAFT
-93 DTLPVVKDYYLS
+93 DTLPAVKEYYLS
-105 VQGTLNEDLFQES
+105 VQGTMDENLFQES
-118 FRFVYDNLPIYLNEA
+118 FRFMYENLPLYLNEA
-133 DYKTIDQKLDND
+133 DYKAIDSKLNSD
-145 SLSKQIQQ
+145 SLSSQIKQ

-158 ISGNASFMKDVVVDD
+158 LSGNASFMKEIVVND

-189 GNGDYKFQDGFLFTQ
+189 GNGDYTFKDGFLFTE
-204 DEEKIVLFINPKY
+204 DEEKIILFINPKY
-217 GGSETQHNEI
+217 SGSETQHNEV
-227 FVAKLNALK
+227 FVEKLNILK
-236 QHIANKNPK
+236 QFITKNHPK

-273 LSVSALMLLLIF
+273 ISVSALMLLLVF
-285 YYRNWLVPIIVMI
+285 YYRNWFVPVIVMI
-298 PTVFGGLFGLLCL
+298 PTIFGGLFGLLCL
-311 YFLRTEIS
+311 YFLRTDIS

-330 GITIDYALHFLTHS
+330 GITIDYSLHFLTHS
-344 KNTQSMQALFKDV
+344 KNSQNMQALFKDV

-371 FLCLLFVHSDALID
+371 FLCLLFVHSDALVD

-409 KGKALKHSHA
+409 KGKALKHNHT
-419 IDKIAKYPFEKNKV
+419 IDKIAKYPFEKNKF
-433 LIAFTLLLVV
+433 LIGLSLTLVV
-443 LSAFTYHKVQFDGD
+443 ISAFTYHRVTFDGD
-457 LSKINYMPEEQQRA
+457 LSKINYMPVEQQLA

-478 NKVAKSLFVVAYNEN
+478 NKIAKNLFVVAYNEN
-493 EDRVLEDNQ
+493 EDRVLEENQ
-502 QIFNKLQSNNY
+502 DVFDKLTANNY
-513 VNNVQSVSS
+513 VNNVQSISS
-522 LVPSKTEQLKAIER
+522 LVPSKNEQLKAIEQ
-536 WKQFWNDSKI
+536 WKQFWNPSKI
-546 NQTVEEI
+546 NQTVQAI
-553 ETKSVIQGF
+553 ETKSVAQGF

-571 QLLKKDFSTVNLS
+571 QLLSKDFLTINLAS
-584 SLKQFNEQ
+584 IKQFNQQ

-600 KKRYLL
+600 KNRYLL

-629 GKHLLLIDRQ
+629 GKNLLLIDRQ

-660 FIAVFVILFVFYRR
+660 FLAVFVILFVFYRR
-674 IELVLTAAI
+674 IELVLTASI

-730 KQYTD
+730 KHYTD

-798 FFNRVKKGLSPTT
+798 FFNRVKKGLSPAT
-811 FFLTVRSIL
+811 LILVLRSII

-830 TISVFMR
+830 TVSVFMR
-837 VFFWVLPLS
+837 CFFWILPLS
-846 KNKKWHFFSSVMSGY
+846 KTKKWHFFSKIMSGY

-870 AVSKKIFHKER
+870 AVSKKIFNKER

-913 DWVYKSPVFGRAVKF
+913 DWVYKSPVFGKAVKF
-928 LGFYPATKGVAQGL
+928 LGFYPATKGVEDGL
-942 VPLEERIGTDFSVMI
+942 IPLEERIGTDFSVMI

-981 ELKLSIQPVYIHGN
+981 ELNLPVQPVYIHGN
-995 ADLLPKGDFIIYNAN
+995 NDLLPKGDFIIYKAN
-1010 CHVYVGE
+1010 CHVYVDK
-1017 SIALNDERFGTSYT
+1017 SIALNDVRFGENYSE
-1031 DRTKKISQFFKQEYN
+1031 RTKSISKYFKEEFN
-1046 KIRLKAEDADYFKQK
+1046 KIRLNAEDADYFKQK

-1067 YKEHGILKAVKR
+1067 YKEHGILKAVKS
-1079 DFGQNK
+1079 DFKQHK
-1085 SIYHQLFHLISDKA
+1085 TVYHQLFYLISDKA
-1099 AIAHVTTDFGQLDFL
+1099 VIAHVTNDYGQIDFL

-1124 HTYNVNEE
+1124 HTYNLNEE
-1132 NRSIA
+1132 HRSIA
-1137 KASYINQKFRVK
+1137 KASYINQKFKIK
-1149 YADDLAEIWQN
+1149 YTDNLVEIWQN
-1160 SNVLILSHL
+1160 NNVLILSHL
-1169 QHFNSAIPQNI
+1169 QEFNNDIPQNI
-1180 KQIIVVGCK
+1180 NQIILVCCK
-1189 FKPNFSGFT
+1189 FKPNFKGFT
-1198 QTHDELKIQIFQR
+1198 QTENQLKIQIFQR
-1211 DETALMSL
+1211 NEAN

>member
-26 FLVCS
+26 FLVCAV
-31 IFILQKITFNE
+31 FILQKITFNE
-42 DITRIIPSNKTNNNT
+42 DITRIIPRNKTNNNT
-57 AQVINEMNF
+57 AQVISEMNF

-77 KGADNND
+77 IGADNDD
-84 LTSAAEAFT
+84 LISAAEAFT
-93 DTLPVVKDYYLS
+93 DTLSVVKDYYLS
-105 VQGTLNEDLFQES
+105 VQGTLNESLFQES

-133 DYKTIDQKLDND
+133 DYKTIDHKLQND
-145 SLSKQIQQ
+145 SLSKQIQL

-189 GNGDYKFQDGFLFTQ
+189 GNGDYKFQDGYLFTQ

-227 FVAKLNALK
+227 FVEKLNALK
-236 QHIANKNPK
+236 QHISDKNPK

-344 KNTQSMQALFKDV
+344 KNTHSMQALFKDV

-409 KGKALKHSHA
+409 KGKTLKHSHA
-419 IDKIAKYPFEKNKV
+419 IDKIAKYPFEKNKI
-433 LIAFTLLLVV
+433 LIVSTLLLVAI
-443 LSAFTYHKVQFDGD
+443 SAFTYHKVQFDGD
-457 LSKINYMPEEQQRA
+457 LSKINFMPAEQQLA

-478 NKVAKSLFVVAYNEN
+478 NKIAKSLFFVAYNEN
-493 EDRVLEDNQ
+493 EDRVLEDNN
-502 QIFNKLQSNNY
+502 QIFNKLQSNKY

-522 LVPSKTEQLKAIER
+522 LVPSKTEQLKAIKR
-536 WKQFWNDSKI
+536 WKQFWNPSKI
-546 NQTVEEI
+546 NQTVQAI
-553 ETKSVIQGF
+553 ETKSVAQGF
-562 NEQTHAAFY
+562 NAQTHAAFY
-571 QLLKKDFSTVNLS
+571 QLLNKDFSTINLA
-584 SLKQFNEQ
+584 SLKQFNQQ
-592 LYNEFVHG
+592 LYNEFIHG
-600 KKRYLL
+600 KNRYLL
-606 STVVTIDPKNRDA
+606 STVVTIDPKNRDV
-619 FVKNFEKENQ
+619 FVKNFEKQHQ
-629 GKHLLLIDRQ
+629 GKQVLLIDRQ

-660 FIAVFVILFVFYRR
+660 FIAVFVILFIFYRR
-674 IELVLTAAI
+674 IELVITASI

-798 FFNRVKKGLSPTT
+798 FFNRIKKGLSPTT
-811 FFLTVRSIL
+811 LLLSVRSIL
-820 MFTYYVIASL
+820 MFTYYAIASL
-830 TISVFMR
+830 IVSVFMR
-837 VFFWVLPLS
+837 VFFWILPIS
-846 KNKKWHFFSSVMSGY
+846 KRKKWHFFSSVMSGY

-881 LQQQS
+881 LQKQS

-928 LGFYPATKGVAQGL
+928 LGFYPATKGIAQGL

-981 ELKLSIQPVYIHGN
+981 ELNLPIQPVYIHGN
-995 ADLLPKGDFIIYNAN
+995 ADLLPKGDFIIYNTN

-1017 SIALNDERFGTSYT
+1017 PIDLNDERFGNSYA
-1031 DRTKKISQFFKQEYN
+1031 DRTRKISRFFKEEYK
-1046 KIRLKAEDADYFKQK
+1046 KIRLKSEDADYFKQK

-1067 YKEHGILKAVKR
+1067 YKEHGILNTVKR
-1079 DFGQNK
+1079 DFKQHK
-1085 SIYHQLFHLISDKA
+1085 AIYHQLFYLISDKA
-1099 AIAHVTTDFGQLDFL
+1099 SIAHITTDFGQLDFL

-1124 HTYNVNEE
+1124 HTYNLNEE
-1132 NRSIA
+1132 HKSIA
-1137 KASYINQKFRVK
+1137 KASYINQKFKVK
-1149 YADDLAEIWQN
+1149 YVDDLEEIWQN

-1169 QHFNSAIPQNI
+1169 QQFNNEIPQNI
-1180 KQIIVVGCK
+1180 SQIILVCCK

-1198 QTHDELKIQIFQR
+1198 QTHDELKIQVFQR
-1211 DETALMSL
+1211 NETN

>member
-26 FLVCS
+26 FLVCAV
-31 IFILQKITFNE
+31 FILQKITFNE

-57 AQVINEMNF
+57 AQVISEMNF

-77 KGADNND
+77 KGTDNND
-84 LTSAAEAFT
+84 LISAAESFT
-93 DTLPVVKDYYLS
+93 DTLPAVKDYYLS

-118 FRFVYDNLPIYLNEA
+118 FLFVYENLPIYLNEA
-133 DYKTIDQKLDND
+133 DYKTIEHKLNND

-158 ISGNASFMKDVVVDD
+158 ISGNASFMKEVVVDD

-189 GNGDYKFQDGFLFTQ
+189 GNGDYKFQDGFLFTL

-227 FVAKLNALK
+227 FVEKLNALK
-236 QHIANKNPK
+236 QHISNKNPK

-273 LSVSALMLLLIF
+273 ISVSALMLLLIF

-409 KGKALKHSHA
+409 KGKTLKHSHA

-433 LIAFTLLLVV
+433 LIAITLLLVV
-443 LSAFTYHKVQFDGD
+443 MSAFTYHKVQFDGD
-457 LSKINYMPEEQQRA
+457 LSKINFMPAEQQLA
-471 EKELYTD
+471 EKELYAD
-478 NKVAKSLFVVAYNEN
+478 NKIAKSLFVVAYNEN
-493 EDRVLEDNQ
+493 EDRVLEDNNH
-502 QIFNKLQSNNY
+502 IFNELQSNKY

-522 LVPSKTEQLKAIER
+522 LVPSKTEQLRAIER
-536 WKQFWNDSKI
+536 WKQFWNPSKI
-546 NQTVEEI
+546 NQTIQAI
-553 ETKSVIQGF
+553 EAKSVAQGF
-562 NEQTHAAFY
+562 NAQTHATFY
-571 QLLKKDFSTVNLS
+571 QLLKKDFSTINLG
-584 SLKQFNEQ
+584 SLKQFNQQ

-629 GKHLLLIDRQ
+629 GNRVLLIDRQ

-674 IELVLTAAI
+674 IELVITASI

-778 GVSVAVL
+778 GVSAAVL

-811 FFLTVRSIL
+811 FFLTIRSIL

-837 VFFWVLPLS
+837 VFFWVLPIS

-861 MKSVLHLNP
+861 MKSVLYLNP
-870 AVSKKIFHKER
+870 AVNKKIFHKER
-881 LQQQS
+881 LQKQS

-928 LGFYPATKGVAQGL
+928 LGFYPATKGVEQGL
-942 VPLEERIGTDFSVMI
+942 VPLEERIGTDFSVVV

-981 ELKLSIQPVYIHGN
+981 ELNLPIQPVYIHGN
-995 ADLLPKGDFIIYNAN
+995 ADLLPKGDFIIYNTN
-1010 CHVYVGE
+1010 CHVYVGDP
-1017 SIALNDERFGTSYT
+1017 IAVNDDSFGTSYA
-1031 DRTKKISQFFKQEYN
+1031 DRTKKISSFFKQEFN
-1046 KIRLKAEDADYFKQK
+1046 KIRLNAEDADYFQQK

-1067 YKEHGILKAVKR
+1067 YKEHGILKVVKK

-1085 SIYHQLFHLISDKA
+1085 SIYHQLFYLVSDKA
-1099 AIAHVTTDFGQLDFL
+1099 SIAHITTDFGQLDFL
-1114 LVNQFPSRKV
+1114 LANQFPSRKV
-1124 HTYNVNEE
+1124 HTYNLNEE
-1132 NRSIA
+1132 HRSIA
-1137 KASYINQKFRVK
+1137 KASYINQKFRIK
-1149 YADDLAEIWQN
+1149 YADDLAKIWQN

-1169 QHFNSAIPQNI
+1169 QQFNNKIPQNI
-1180 KQIIVVGCK
+1180 NQIVVVCCK
-1189 FKPNFSGFT
+1189 FKPNFNGFT
-1198 QTHDELKIQIFQR
+1198 LTHDELKIQVFQR
-1211 DETALMSL
+1211 NEAN

>member
-14 KYPKTALLSSLL
+14 KYPKIALLSSLL
-26 FLVCS
+26 FLVCAV
-31 IFILQKITFNE
+31 FILQKITFNE

-57 AQVINEMNF
+57 ASIISEMNF

-77 KGADNND
+77 KGAENQD
-84 LTSAAEAFT
+84 LISASEAFT
-93 DTLPVVKDYYLS
+93 DTLPAVKDYYLS
-105 VQGTLNEDLFQES
+105 VQGTLNEDLFRES
-118 FRFVYDNLPIYLNEA
+118 FKFVYDNLPIYLNEA
-133 DYKTIDQKLDND
+133 DYKTIEQKLNND

-227 FVAKLNALK
+227 FVEKLNALK
-236 QHIANKNPK
+236 QHISDKNPK

-273 LSVSALMLLLIF
+273 ISVSALMLLLIF

-344 KNTQSMQALFKDV
+344 KNTQNMQALFKDV

-391 ISVVATA
+391 ISVLATA
-398 VFTLIILPHIY
+398 IFTLIILPHIY
-409 KGKALKHSHA
+409 KGKTLKHSHA

-433 LIAFTLLLVV
+433 LIAFTLLLVGM
-443 LSAFTYHKVQFDGD
+443 SAFTYHKVQFDGD
-457 LSKINYMPEEQQRA
+457 LSKINFMPAEQQLA
-471 EKELYTD
+471 EKELYAD
-478 NKVAKSLFVVAYNEN
+478 NKIAKSLFVITYGEN

-502 QIFNKLQSNNY
+502 QIFNKLNSNDY

-522 LVPSKTEQLKAIER
+522 LVPSKTEQLKAIKR
-536 WKQFWNDSKI
+536 WKQFWNSSKI
-546 NQTVEEI
+546 NQTVQAI
-553 ETKSVIQGF
+553 ETKSVAQGF
-562 NEQTHAAFY
+562 NEKTHDAFY

-584 SLKQFNEQ
+584 SLKQFNQQ

-600 KKRYLL
+600 KNRYLL
-606 STVVTIDPKNRDA
+606 STVVTIDPKKRDA

-629 GKHLLLIDRQ
+629 GKQLLLIDRQ

-674 IELVLTAAI
+674 IELVITASI

-837 VFFWVLPLS
+837 VFFWFLPIS

-861 MKSVLHLNP
+861 MKSVLYLNP

-881 LQQQS
+881 LQKQS

-913 DWVYKSPVFGRAVKF
+913 EWVYKSPVFGRAVKF
-928 LGFYPATKGVAQGL
+928 LGFYPATKGVEQGL
-942 VPLEERIGTDFSVMI
+942 VPLEERIGTDFSVMV

-981 ELKLSIQPVYIHGN
+981 ELNLPIQPVYIHGN
-995 ADLLPKGDFIIYNAN
+995 ADLLPKGDFVIYNTN
-1010 CHVYVGE
+1010 CHVYVGDP
-1017 SIALNDERFGTSYT
+1017 IAVNDDSFGTPYA
-1031 DRTKKISQFFKQEYN
+1031 DRTKKISSFFKQEFN

-1067 YKEHGILKAVKR
+1067 YKEHGILNIVKA
-1079 DFGQNK
+1079 DFKQHK
-1085 SIYHQLFHLISDKA
+1085 AIYHQLFHLISDKA
-1099 AIAHVTTDFGQLDFL
+1099 SIAHVTTDFGQLDFL

-1124 HTYNVNEE
+1124 HTYNLNEE
-1132 NRSIA
+1132 NRLIA
-1137 KASYINQKFRVK
+1137 KASYINQKFKIK
-1149 YADDLAEIWQN
+1149 YADELSEIWQN

-1169 QHFNSAIPQNI
+1169 QQFNNEIPQNI
-1180 KQIIVVGCK
+1180 NQILLVCCK
-1189 FKPNFSGFT
+1189 FKPNFNCFT
-1198 QTHDELKIQIFQR
+1198 QTRDELKIQVFQR
-1211 DETALMSL
+1211 NEAN

>member
-14 KYPKTALLSSLL
+14 KYPKTALLSSLF

-31 IFILQKITFNE
+31 VFILQKITFNE

-57 AQVINEMNF
+57 AQVISEMNF

-77 KGADNND
+77 IGADNDD
-84 LTSAAEAFT
+84 LISAAESLT
-93 DTLPVVKDYYLS
+93 DTLPVVKDYYLL

-118 FRFVYDNLPIYLNEA
+118 FHFVYENLPIYLNEA
-133 DYKTIDQKLDND
+133 DYKTIDQKLNND

-158 ISGNASFMKDVVVDD
+158 LSGNAAFMKDVVVDD

-189 GNGDYKFQDGFLFTQ
+189 GNGDYKFQDGYLFTQ

-217 GGSETQHNEI
+217 GGSETQHNEV
-227 FVAKLNALK
+227 FVEKLNTLK
-236 QHIANKNPK
+236 QHISDKNSK

-273 LSVSALMLLLIF
+273 ISVSALMLLLIF

-344 KNTQSMQALFKDV
+344 KNTQSMQGLFKDV

-409 KGKALKHSHA
+409 KGKTLKHSHA

-443 LSAFTYHKVQFDGD
+443 MSAFTYHKVQFDGD
-457 LSKINYMPEEQQRA
+457 LSKINFMPAEQQLV
-471 EKELYTD
+471 EKELYAD
-478 NKVAKSLFVVAYNEN
+478 NKIAKSLFVVAYNEN

-502 QIFNKLQSNNY
+502 QIFSKLQSNNY
-513 VNNVQSVSS
+513 VSNVQSVSS
-522 LVPSKTEQLKAIER
+522 LVPSKAEQLKAIDR
-536 WKQFWNDSKI
+536 WKQFWNPSKI
-546 NQTVEEI
+546 NQTVQEI

-562 NEQTHAAFY
+562 NAQTHASFY
-571 QLLKKDFSTVNLS
+571 QLLGKDFSTINLG
-584 SLKQFNEQ
+584 SLKQFNQQ

-600 KKRYLL
+600 TNRYLL

-629 GKHLLLIDRQ
+629 GKQVLLIDRQ

-660 FIAVFVILFVFYRR
+660 FIAVFVILFIFYRR
-674 IELVLTAAI
+674 IELVITASI

-735 GKDEMPLYR
+735 GKNEMPLYR

-811 FFLTVRSIL
+811 LLLSVRSIL
-820 MFTYYVIASL
+820 MFTYYAIASL
-830 TISVFMR
+830 IVSVFMR
-837 VFFWVLPLS
+837 VFFWILPIS
-846 KNKKWHFFSSVMSGY
+846 KRKKWHFFSSVMSAY

-870 AVSKKIFHKER
+870 AASKKIFHKER
-881 LQQQS
+881 LQKQS

-899 TIGMTYS
+899 TIGMMYS

-928 LGFYPATKGVAQGL
+928 LGFYPATKGIAQGL
-942 VPLEERIGTDFSVMI
+942 VPLEERIGNDFSVMV

-981 ELKLSIQPVYIHGN
+981 ELNLPIQPVYIHGN
-995 ADLLPKGDFIIYNAN
+995 ADLLPKGDFVIYNTN

-1017 SIALNDERFGTSYT
+1017 PIDLNDERFGNSYAG
-1031 DRTKKISQFFKQEYN
+1031 RTKKISRFFKEEYN
-1046 KIRLKAEDADYFKQK
+1046 KIRLNAEDADYFKQK

-1067 YKEHGILKAVKR
+1067 YKEHGILKSVKK
-1079 DFGQNK
+1079 DFSLNK
-1085 SIYHQLFHLISDKA
+1085 AIYHQLFYLISDKGS
-1099 AIAHVTTDFGQLDFL
+1099 IAHITTDFGQLDFL

-1124 HTYNVNEE
+1124 HTYNLNEE
-1132 NRSIA
+1132 HRSIA
-1137 KASYINQKFRVK
+1137 KASYINQKFKVK

-1169 QHFNSAIPQNI
+1169 QQFNNDIPQNI
-1180 KQIIVVGCK
+1180 NQIVVVCCK
-1189 FKPNFSGFT
+1189 FKPNFTGFT
-1198 QTHDELKIQIFQR
+1198 QTHDELKIQVFQR
-1211 DETALMSL
+1211 NEKN

>member
-14 KYPKTALLSSLL
+14 KYPKTALLSMLL

-31 IFILQKITFNE
+31 VFIVQKISFNE
-42 DITRIIPSNKTNNNT
+42 DITRIIPNNKTNNTTT
-57 AQVINEMNF
+57 AVINEMNF

-77 KGADNND
+77 NGAVNND
-84 LTSAAEAFT
+84 LINAAQAFT
-93 DTLPVVKDYYLS
+93 DTLPVAKEYYLS
-105 VQGTLNEDLFQES
+105 VQGTIDEELFQES
-118 FRFVYDNLPIYLNEA
+118 FQFVYNHLPLYLNEA
-133 DYKTIDQKLDND
+133 DYKTIDSKLITD
-145 SLSKQIQQ
+145 SISLQILR
-153 NYETL
+153 NHETL
-158 ISGNASFMKDVVVDD
+158 LGGNAAFMKDIVVND

-189 GNGDYKFQDGFLFTQ
+189 GNGDYNFKDGFLFSE
-204 DEEKIVLFINPKY
+204 DDEKIVVFINPKY
-217 GGSETQHNEI
+217 GGSETQHNEA
-227 FVAKLNALK
+227 FVNKLNEIKKA
-236 QHIANKNPK
+236 IAEKHSK
-245 VEVQYFG
+245 VEVTYFG

-311 YFLRTEIS
+311 YYLRTEIS

-344 KNTQSMQALFKDV
+344 KNSQNRQALFKDV

-371 FLCLLFVHSDALID
+371 FLCLLFIHSDALID

-398 VFTLIILPHIY
+398 VFTLILLPHIY
-409 KGKALKHSHA
+409 KGKALEHNHT
-419 IDKIAKYPFEKNKV
+419 IDKIAKYPFEKNKI
-433 LIAFTLLLVV
+433 LIAFTLLLIAI
-443 LSAFTYHKVQFDGD
+443 SAFTYHKVKFDGD
-457 LSKINYMPEEQQRA
+457 LSKINYMPEDQQLAEQ
-471 EKELYTD
+471 ELYTD
-478 NKVAKSLFVVAYNEN
+478 NKIAKNLFVVAYNINEEN
-493 EDRVLEDNQ
+493 VLNDNEAV
-502 QIFNKLQSNNY
+502 FNKLSANKL
-513 VNNVQSVSS
+513 VTNVQSVSS
-522 LVPSKTEQLKAIER
+522 LVPSKTEQLKAIQR
-536 WKQFWNDSKI
+536 WKQFWNASKI
-546 NQTVEEI
+546 NQTVQSI
-553 ETKSVIQGF
+553 ETKSVAQGF
-562 NEQTHAAFY
+562 NAQTHSTFY
-571 QLLKKDFSTVNLS
+571 ELLSKDFSTINLT

-592 LYNEFVHG
+592 LYNEFIHG
-600 KKRYLL
+600 KNRYLL
-606 STVVTIDPKNRDA
+606 STVVTIDPKNREA
-619 FVKNFEKENQ
+619 FVKNFEKENK
-629 GKHLLLIDRQ
+629 GKQLLLIDRQ

-660 FIAVFVILFVFYRR
+660 FLAVFVILFVFYRR
-674 IELVLTAAI
+674 IELVITAAI

-785 VTFVLYPLLFKFL
+785 VTFVLYPILFKFL
-798 FFNRVKKGLSPTT
+798 FFNRIKKGLSPTT
-811 FFLTVRSIL
+811 FVLTVRSIL

-830 TISVFMR
+830 TISFFMR
-837 VFFWVLPLS
+837 CVFWILPLS
-846 KNKKWHFFSSVMSGY
+846 KSKKWHFFSNIMSNY
-861 MKSVLHLNP
+861 MKSVLYLNP
-870 AVSKKIFHKER
+870 LVSKKVFHKER
-881 LQQQS
+881 FNNQA

-899 TIGMTYS
+899 TIGMAHA

-928 LGFYPATKGVAQGL
+928 LGFYPATKGVEEGL

-981 ELKLSIQPVYIHGN
+981 ELKLPIQPVYIHGN
-995 ADLLPKGDFIIYNAN
+995 NDLLPKGDFIIYKAN

-1017 SIALNDERFGTSYT
+1017 TIALNDEKFGISYAE
-1031 DRTKKISQFFKQEYN
+1031 RTKKISSYFKEEFN
-1046 KIRLKAEDADYFKQK
+1046 RIRLKAENADYFKQK
-1061 LFLNFL
+1061 LILNFL
-1067 YKEHGILKAVKR
+1067 YKENGILNTVKK
-1079 DFGQNK
+1079 DFSQNK
-1085 SIYHQLFHLISDKA
+1085 SIYHQLFYLISDKA
-1099 AIAHVTTDFGQLDFL
+1099 SIAHITNDFGQLDFL

-1124 HTYNVNEE
+1124 HTYNLNSE

-1137 KASYINQKFRVK
+1137 KASYINQKFK
-1149 YADDLAEIWQN
+1149 INYADDLVDVWQN
-1160 SNVLILSHL
+1160 SSVLILSHL
-1169 QHFNSAIPQNI
+1169 QHFNEDIPQNI
-1180 KQIIVVGCK
+1180 EQIIVVCCK
-1189 FKPNFSGFT
+1189 FKPNFNGFT
-1198 QTHDELKIQIFQR
+1198 QTQDQLKIQVFQR
-1211 DETALMSL
+1211 NETN

>member
-14 KYPKTALLSSLL
+14 KYPKTALLSSVL
-26 FLVCS
+26 FLVCAV
-31 IFILQKITFNE
+31 FILQKITFNE
-42 DITRIIPSNKTNNNT
+42 DITRIIPSNKTNNTT
-57 AQVINEMNF
+57 AQVISEMNF

-77 KGADNND
+77 KGAENQD
-84 LTSAAEAFT
+84 LISAAESFT

-133 DYKTIDQKLDND
+133 DYKTIDQKLNND

-158 ISGNASFMKDVVVDD
+158 LSGNAAFMKDIVVND

-179 LALKKLQQFQ
+179 LALKKLQHFQ

-227 FVAKLNALK
+227 FVQKLNDLK
-236 QHIANKNPK
+236 QHISDKNLK

-273 LSVSALMLLLIF
+273 ISVSALMLLLIF

-344 KNTQSMQALFKDV
+344 KNTQKMQALFKDV

-409 KGKALKHSHA
+409 KGKTLKHSHA
-419 IDKIAKYPFEKNKV
+419 IDKIAKYPFEKNKI

-443 LSAFTYHKVQFDGD
+443 MSAFTYHKVQFDGD
-457 LSKINYMPEEQQRA
+457 LSKINFMPVEQQRA

-478 NKVAKSLFVVAYNEN
+478 NKIAKSLFVVAYNKN
-493 EDRVLEDNQ
+493 EDLVLEDNQ
-502 QIFNKLQSNNY
+502 HIFNKLQSNKY

-522 LVPSKTEQLKAIER
+522 LVPSKTEQLKAIDR
-536 WKQFWNDSKI
+536 WKQFWNLSKI
-546 NQTVEEI
+546 NQTVQAI
-553 ETKSVIQGF
+553 ETKSVAEGF
-562 NEQTHAAFY
+562 NAQTHAAFY
-571 QLLKKDFSTVNLS
+571 QLLNKDFSTVNLS
-584 SLKQFNEQ
+584 SLKQFNQQ

-600 KKRYLL
+600 KNRYLL

-629 GKHLLLIDRQ
+629 GKQVLLIDRQ

-660 FIAVFVILFVFYRR
+660 FIAVFVILFIFYRR
-674 IELVLTAAI
+674 IELVITASI

-735 GKDEMPLYR
+735 GKDEIPLYR

-811 FFLTVRSIL
+811 LLLTVRSIL
-820 MFTYYVIASL
+820 MFTYYAIASL
-830 TISVFMR
+830 IVSVFMR
-837 VFFWVLPLS
+837 VFFWILPIS
-846 KNKKWHFFSSVMSGY
+846 KRKKWHFFSSVMSAY

-870 AVSKKIFHKER
+870 AASKKIFHKER
-881 LQQQS
+881 LQKQS

-928 LGFYPATKGVAQGL
+928 LGFYPVTKGIAQGL

-981 ELKLSIQPVYIHGN
+981 ELNLPIQPVYIHGN
-995 ADLLPKGDFIIYNAN
+995 ADLLPKGDFVIYNTN

-1017 SIALNDERFGTSYT
+1017 PIDLNDERFGTSYT
-1031 DRTKKISQFFKQEYN
+1031 DRTKKISRFFKEEYN
-1046 KIRLKAEDADYFKQK
+1046 KIRLKSEDADYFKQK

-1067 YKEHGILKAVKR
+1067 YKEHGILNTVKR
-1079 DFGQNK
+1079 DFNQNK
-1085 SIYHQLFHLISDKA
+1085 AIYHQLFHLISDKA
-1099 AIAHVTTDFGQLDFL
+1099 SISHITTDFGQLDFL

-1124 HTYNVNEE
+1124 HSYNLNEE
-1132 NRSIA
+1132 HRSIA
-1137 KASYINQKFRVK
+1137 KASYINQKFRIK
-1149 YADDLAEIWQN
+1149 YADDLVEIWQN

-1169 QHFNSAIPQNI
+1169 QQFNNEIPQNI
-1180 KQIIVVGCK
+1180 NQIILVCCK

-1211 DETALMSL
+1211 NETN

>member
-1 MFNGFYYLFQKIQ
+1 MFNGFFYLFQKIQ

-31 IFILQKITFNE
+31 VFILQKISFNE

-77 KGADNND
+77 IGADNDD
-84 LTSAAEAFT
+84 LISAADAFT
-93 DTLPVVKDYYLS
+93 DTLPAVKDYYLS

-133 DYKTIDQKLDND
+133 DYKTIDNKLQND

-158 ISGNASFMKDVVVDD
+158 LSGNASFMKDVVVND

-204 DEEKIVLFINPKY
+204 DQEKIVLFINPKY

-227 FVAKLNALK
+227 FVKKLNALK
-236 QHIANKNPK
+236 QHISDKNPK

-273 LSVSALMLLLIF
+273 ISVSALMLLLIF

-344 KNTQSMQALFKDV
+344 KNTQSMQVLFKDV

-409 KGKALKHSHA
+409 KGKTLKHSRA

-433 LIAFTLLLVV
+433 LIAFTLLLVAI
-443 LSAFTYHKVQFDGD
+443 SAFTYHKVQFDGD
-457 LSKINYMPEEQQRA
+457 LSKINFMPAEQQLA

-478 NKVAKSLFVVAYNEN
+478 NKIAKSLFVVAYNEN

-502 QIFNKLQSNNY
+502 HIFNKLQSNKY

-522 LVPSKTEQLKAIER
+522 LVPSKAEQLEAIER
-536 WKQFWNDSKI
+536 WKQFWNPSKI
-546 NQTVEEI
+546 NETVQSI
-553 ETKSVIQGF
+553 ETKSAAEGF
-562 NEQTHAAFY
+562 NAQTHAAFY
-571 QLLKKDFSTVNLS
+571 QLLNKDFSTINLA
-584 SLKQFNEQ
+584 SLKQFNQQ

-600 KKRYLL
+600 KNRYLL

-619 FVKNFEKENQ
+619 FVNNFEKENQ
-629 GKHLLLIDRQ
+629 GKQVLLIDRQ

-674 IELVLTAAI
+674 IELVITASI

-811 FFLTVRSIL
+811 LLLSVRSIL
-820 MFTYYVIASL
+820 MFTYYAIASL
-830 TISVFMR
+830 IVSVFMR
-837 VFFWVLPLS
+837 VFFWILPIS
-846 KNKKWHFFSSVMSGY
+846 KRKKWHFFSSVMSAY

-870 AVSKKIFHKER
+870 AASKKIFHKER
-881 LQQQS
+881 LQKQS

-928 LGFYPATKGVAQGL
+928 LGFYPATKGIAQGL

-981 ELKLSIQPVYIHGN
+981 ELNLPIQPVYIHGN
-995 ADLLPKGDFIIYNAN
+995 ADLLPKGDFVIYNTN

-1017 SIALNDERFGTSYT
+1017 PIDLNDERFGTSYT
-1031 DRTKKISQFFKQEYN
+1031 DRTKKISRFFKEEYN
-1046 KIRLKAEDADYFKQK
+1046 KIRLKSEDADYFKQK
-1061 LFLNFL
+1061 LILNFL
-1067 YKEHGILKAVKR
+1067 YKEHGILNTVKR
-1079 DFGQNK
+1079 DFSQNK
-1085 SIYHQLFHLISDKA
+1085 AIYHQLFYLISDKA
-1099 AIAHVTTDFGQLDFL
+1099 AIAHVTNDFGQLDFL

-1124 HTYNVNEE
+1124 HSYNLNEE
-1132 NRSIA
+1132 HRSIA
-1137 KASYINQKFRVK
+1137 KANYINQKFKIK
-1149 YADDLAEIWQN
+1149 YAGDLEEIWQN
-1160 SNVLILSHL
+1160 SIVLILSHL
-1169 QHFNSAIPQNI
+1169 QQFNNDIPQNI
-1180 KQIIVVGCK
+1180 SQIILVCCK
-1189 FKPNFSGFT
+1189 FKPNFTGFK
-1198 QTHDELKIQIFQR
+1198 QTHDELKIEVFQR
-1211 DETALMSL
+1211 NETN

>member
-26 FLVCS
+26 FLVCAV
-31 IFILQKITFNE
+31 FILQKITFNE
-42 DITRIIPSNKTNNNT
+42 DITRIIPSNKTNNST

-66 TDKIAVIFKKK
+66 TDKIAVIFKKN

-84 LTSAAEAFT
+84 LISASEDFT

-118 FRFVYDNLPIYLNEA
+118 FKFVYENLPIYLNEA
-133 DYKTIDQKLDND
+133 DYKTIDQKLNND
-145 SLSKQIQQ
+145 SLSKQIEQ

-158 ISGNASFMKDVVVDD
+158 ISGNASFMKEVVVDD

-227 FVAKLNALK
+227 FVEKLNTLK
-236 QHIANKNPK
+236 QHISDKNPK

-252 SPFIAVANAQQIKS
+252 SPFIAVANAQQIKN

-273 LSVSALMLLLIF
+273 ISVSALMLLLIF

-298 PTVFGGLFGLLCL
+298 PTVFGGLFGLLCM

-344 KNTQSMQALFKDV
+344 KNTHSMQALFKDV

-409 KGKALKHSHA
+409 KGKTLKHSHA

-443 LSAFTYHKVQFDGD
+443 MSAFTYHKVQFDGD
-457 LSKINYMPEEQQRA
+457 LSKINFMPAEQQRA

-478 NKVAKSLFVVAYNEN
+478 NKIAKSLFVVAYNEN

-502 QIFNKLQSNNY
+502 QIFSKLKSNKY

-536 WKQFWNDSKI
+536 WKQFWNPSKI
-546 NQTVEEI
+546 NQTIQAI
-553 ETKSVIQGF
+553 EAKSVAQGF
-562 NEQTHAAFY
+562 NAQTHAAFY
-571 QLLKKDFSTVNLS
+571 QLLSKDFSTINLA
-584 SLKQFNEQ
+584 SLKQFNQQ

-600 KKRYLL
+600 KNRYLL
-606 STVVTIDPKNRDA
+606 STVVTIDPQNRDA
-619 FVKNFEKENQ
+619 FVKNFEKENH
-629 GKHLLLIDRQ
+629 GKNLLLIDRQ

-660 FIAVFVILFVFYRR
+660 FIAVFVILFIFYRR
-674 IELVLTAAI
+674 IELVLTASI

-837 VFFWVLPLS
+837 VFFWVLPIS

-861 MKSVLHLNP
+861 MKSVLYLNP
-870 AVSKKIFHKER
+870 YVSKRIFHKER
-881 LQQQS
+881 LQKQS

-928 LGFYPATKGVAQGL
+928 LGFYPATKGVEQGL
-942 VPLEERIGTDFSVMI
+942 VPLEERIGTDFSVMV

-981 ELKLSIQPVYIHGN
+981 ELNLPIQPVYIHGN
-995 ADLLPKGDFIIYNAN
+995 ADLLPKGDFIIYKAN
-1010 CHVYVGE
+1010 CHVYVGDP
-1017 SIALNDERFGTSYT
+1017 IAVNDDSFGTSYA
-1031 DRTKKISQFFKQEYN
+1031 DRTKRISSFFKQEFN
-1046 KIRLKAEDADYFKQK
+1046 KIRLNAEDADYFKQK

-1067 YKEHGILKAVKR
+1067 YKEHGILKSVKK
-1079 DFGQNK
+1079 DFSQNK
-1085 SIYHQLFHLISDKA
+1085 SIYHQLFYLVSDKA
-1099 AIAHVTTDFGQLDFL
+1099 SIAHITTDFGQLDFL

-1124 HTYNVNEE
+1124 HTYNLNEE
-1132 NRSIA
+1132 HRSIA
-1137 KASYINQKFRVK
+1137 KASYINQKFKVK
-1149 YADDLAEIWQN
+1149 YADDLSEIWQT

-1169 QHFNSAIPQNI
+1169 QQFNNEIPQNI
-1180 KQIIVVGCK
+1180 NQIILVCCK
-1189 FKPNFSGFT
+1189 FKPNFAGFA
-1198 QTHDELKIQIFQR
+1198 QTEDQLKIQVFQR
-1211 DETALMSL
+1211 IEIA

>member
-14 KYPKTALLSSLL
+14 KYPKTALLSLL
-26 FLVCS
+26 FFLVCAV
-31 IFILQKITFNE
+31 FILQKITFNE
-42 DITRIIPSNKTNNNT
+42 DITRIIPNNKTNNNT
-57 AQVINEMNF
+57 ASVINEMNF

-77 KGADNND
+77 KGAENND
-84 LTSAAEAFT
+84 LVSAAEAFT
-93 DTLPVVKDYYLS
+93 DTLPVVQDYYLS

-118 FRFVYDNLPIYLNEA
+118 FRFVYENLPIYLNES
-133 DYKTIDQKLDND
+133 DYKTIDHKLNSE

-158 ISGNASFMKDVVVDD
+158 INGNASFMKDIVVDD

-227 FVAKLNALK
+227 FVEKLNALK
-236 QHIANKNPK
+236 QYIADKNPR

-273 LSVSALMLLLIF
+273 ISVSALMLLLIF
-285 YYRNWLVPIIVMI
+285 YYRNWLIPIIVMI

-409 KGKALKHSHA
+409 KGKTLKHGHA

-443 LSAFTYHKVQFDGD
+443 VSAFTYHKVQFDGD
-457 LSKINYMPEEQQRA
+457 LSKINYMPIEQKQA
-471 EKELYTD
+471 EKELYAD
-478 NKVAKSLFVVAYNEN
+478 NKIAKNLFVVAYNTN
-493 EDRVLEDNQ
+493 EDLVLEENQ
-502 QIFNKLQSNNY
+502 DVFNKLLANNY
-513 VNNVQSVSS
+513 VSNVQSVSS
-522 LVPSKTEQLKAIER
+522 LVPSKIEQLKAIER
-536 WKQFWNDSKI
+536 WKQFWNLSKI
-546 NQTVEEI
+546 NQTVQEI
-553 ETKSVIQGF
+553 ETKSVAQGF
-562 NEQTHAAFY
+562 NSQTHVSFY
-571 QLLKKDFSTVNLS
+571 QLLNKDFSTINLA
-584 SLKQFNEQ
+584 SLKQFNQQ

-600 KKRYLL
+600 KKRYVL
-606 STVVTIDPKNRDA
+606 STVLTIDPKNRDA

-629 GKHLLLIDRQ
+629 GKQLLLIDRQ

-674 IELVLTAAI
+674 IELVITASI

-699 NIPFNIFSTI
+699 DIPFNIFSTI

-760 LIFAQHPALK
+760 LIFAKHPALK

-811 FFLTVRSIL
+811 FLLTVRSIL

-837 VFFWVLPLS
+837 AFFWVLPIS

-861 MKSVLHLNP
+861 MKSVLYLNP

-881 LQQQS
+881 LQKQS

-928 LGFYPATKGVAQGL
+928 LGFYPATKGVEKGL
-942 VPLEERIGTDFSVMI
+942 VPLEERIGNDFSVMV

-981 ELKLSIQPVYIHGN
+981 ELKLPIQPIYIHGN
-995 ADLLPKGDFIIYNAN
+995 NDLLPKGDFIIYKAN
-1010 CHVYVGE
+1010 CHVYVGDP
-1017 SIALNDERFGTSYT
+1017 IAVDDDSFGTSYA
-1031 DRTKKISQFFKQEYN
+1031 DRTKRISSFFKQEFN
-1046 KIRLKAEDADYFKQK
+1046 KIRLNAEDADYFKQK

-1067 YKEHGILKAVKR
+1067 YKEHGILKTVKN
-1079 DFGQNK
+1079 DFKQNK
-1085 SIYHQLFHLISDKA
+1085 SIYHQLFYLISDKA
-1099 AIAHVTTDFGQLDFL
+1099 AIAHITNDFGQIDFM

-1124 HTYNVNEE
+1124 HTYNLNEE

-1137 KASYINQKFRVK
+1137 KASYINQKFKIK
-1149 YADDLAEIWQN
+1149 YADDLTTIWQN
-1160 SNVLILSHL
+1160 SNILVLSHL
-1169 QHFNSAIPQNI
+1169 QQFNEDIPKNLNQ
-1180 KQIIVVGCK
+1180 IVVVCCK

-1198 QTHDELKIQIFQR
+1198 QTHDELKMQIFQR
-1211 DETALMSL
+1211 NETN

>member
-26 FLVCS
+26 FLVCAV
-31 IFILQKITFNE
+31 FILQKITFNE
-42 DITRIIPSNKTNNNT
+42 DITRIIPSNNTNNTT
-57 AQVINEMNF
+57 AQVISEMNF

-84 LTSAAEAFT
+84 LISVAEAFT
-93 DTLPVVKDYYLS
+93 DTLPAVKDYYLS

-133 DYKTIDQKLDND
+133 DYKTIDQKLNND

-217 GGSETQHNEI
+217 GGSETQHNEV
-227 FVAKLNALK
+227 FVEKLNALK
-236 QHIANKNPK
+236 QHISDKNPK

-252 SPFIAVANAQQIKS
+252 SPFIAVANAQQIKN

-273 LSVSALMLLLIF
+273 ISVSALMLLLIF

-409 KGKALKHSHA
+409 KGKTLKHSHA
-419 IDKIAKYPFEKNKV
+419 IDKIAKYPFERNKV
-433 LIAFTLLLVV
+433 LIACTLLLVAM
-443 LSAFTYHKVQFDGD
+443 SAFTYHKVQFDGD
-457 LSKINYMPEEQQRA
+457 LSKINFMPAEQQLA
-471 EKELYTD
+471 EKELYAD
-478 NKVAKSLFVVAYNEN
+478 NKIAKSLFVVSYNEN

-502 QIFNKLQSNNY
+502 QIFSKLQSNKY

-522 LVPSKTEQLKAIER
+522 LVPSKTEQLKAIDR
-536 WKQFWNDSKI
+536 WKQFWNSSKI
-546 NQTVEEI
+546 NQTIQAI
-553 ETKSVIQGF
+553 ETKSVAQGF
-562 NEQTHAAFY
+562 NAQTHAAFY
-571 QLLKKDFSTVNLS
+571 QLLNKDFSTINLA
-584 SLKQFNEQ
+584 SLMKFNHQ

-600 KKRYLL
+600 ENRYLL
-606 STVVTIDPKNRDA
+606 STLVTIDPKNRDA
-619 FVKNFEKENQ
+619 FVKNFERENQ
-629 GKHLLLIDRQ
+629 GKQLLLIDRQ

-674 IELVLTAAI
+674 IELVITASI

-811 FFLTVRSIL
+811 FFLTFRSIL

-837 VFFWVLPLS
+837 VFFWVLPIS

-861 MKSVLHLNP
+861 MKSVLYLNP

-881 LQQQS
+881 LQKQS

-928 LGFYPATKGVAQGL
+928 LGFYPATKGIEQGL
-942 VPLEERIGTDFSVMI
+942 VPLEERIGTDFSVMV

-981 ELKLSIQPVYIHGN
+981 ELNLPIQPVYIHGN
-995 ADLLPKGDFIIYNAN
+995 ADLLPKGDFVIYNTN
-1010 CHVYVGE
+1010 CHVYVGAP
-1017 SIALNDERFGTSYT
+1017 IDLNDERFGTSYA
-1031 DRTKKISQFFKQEYN
+1031 DRAKKISSFFKQEFN
-1046 KIRLKAEDADYFKQK
+1046 KIRLNAEDADYFKQK

-1067 YKEHGILKAVKR
+1067 YKEHGILKSVKK
-1079 DFGQNK
+1079 DFSQNK
-1085 SIYHQLFHLISDKA
+1085 SIYHQLFYLVSDKA
-1099 AIAHVTTDFGQLDFL
+1099 SIAHITTDFGQLDFL

-1124 HTYNVNEE
+1124 HTYNLNEE
-1132 NRSIA
+1132 HRSIA
-1137 KASYINQKFRVK
+1137 KASYINQKFKVK
-1149 YADDLAEIWQN
+1149 YADDLSEIWQT

-1169 QHFNSAIPQNI
+1169 QQFNNEIPQNI
-1180 KQIIVVGCK
+1180 NQIILVCCK
-1189 FKPNFSGFT
+1189 FKPNFSGFM
-1198 QTHDELKIQIFQR
+1198 QTHDELKIQVFQR
-1211 DETALMSL
+1211 NETN

>member
-26 FLVCS
+26 FLVCAV
-31 IFILQKITFNE
+31 FILQKITFNE
-42 DITRIIPSNKTNNNT
+42 DITRIIPSNKTNNST

-66 TDKIAVIFKKK
+66 TDKIAVIFKKN

-84 LTSAAEAFT
+84 LISAAESFT
-93 DTLPVVKDYYLS
+93 DTLPAVKDYYLS

-118 FRFVYDNLPIYLNEA
+118 FKFVHENLPIYLNES
-133 DYKTIDQKLDND
+133 DYKTIDQKLNND

-158 ISGNASFMKDVVVDD
+158 ISGNASFMKEVVVDD

-189 GNGDYKFQDGFLFTQ
+189 GNGDYKFQEGFLFTQ

-227 FVAKLNALK
+227 FVEKLNTLK
-236 QHIANKNPK
+236 QHISDKNPK

-273 LSVSALMLLLIF
+273 ISVSALMLLLIF

-311 YFLRTEIS
+311 YFFRTEIS

-409 KGKALKHSHA
+409 KGKTLKHSHT

-443 LSAFTYHKVQFDGD
+443 MSAFTYHKVQFDGD
-457 LSKINYMPEEQQRA
+457 LSKINFMPIEQQLA
-471 EKELYTD
+471 EKELYAD
-478 NKVAKSLFVVAYNEN
+478 NKIAKSLFVVAYNEN
-493 EDRVLEDNQ
+493 EDRILEDNN
-502 QIFNKLQSNNY
+502 QIFNELQSNKY

-522 LVPSKTEQLKAIER
+522 LVPSKTEQLRAIER
-536 WKQFWNDSKI
+536 WKQFWNPSKI
-546 NQTVEEI
+546 NQTVQEI
-553 ETKSVIQGF
+553 EKKSVAQGF
-562 NEQTHAAFY
+562 NEQTHGAFY
-571 QLLKKDFSTVNLS
+571 QLLNKDFSTINLA
-584 SLKQFNEQ
+584 SLKQFNQQ

-600 KKRYLL
+600 KNRYLL
-606 STVVTIDPKNRDA
+606 STVVTIDPQNRDA
-619 FVKNFEKENQ
+619 FVKNFEKENH
-629 GKHLLLIDRQ
+629 GKNLLLIDRQ

-660 FIAVFVILFVFYRR
+660 FIAVFVILFIFYRR
-674 IELVLTAAI
+674 IELVLTASI

-837 VFFWVLPLS
+837 VFFWVLPIS

-861 MKSVLHLNP
+861 MKSVLYLNP
-870 AVSKKIFHKER
+870 YVSKKIFHKER
-881 LQQQS
+881 LQKQS

-928 LGFYPATKGVAQGL
+928 LGFYPATKGVEQGL
-942 VPLEERIGTDFSVMI
+942 IPLEERIGTDFSVMV

-981 ELKLSIQPVYIHGN
+981 ELNLPIQPVYIHGN
-995 ADLLPKGDFIIYNAN
+995 ADLLQKGDFIIYNTN
-1010 CHVYVGE
+1010 CHVYVGDP
-1017 SIALNDERFGTSYT
+1017 IAVNDDSFGTSYA
-1031 DRTKKISQFFKQEYN
+1031 DRTKKISSFFKQEFN
-1046 KIRLKAEDADYFKQK
+1046 KIRLNAEGADYFKQK
-1061 LFLNFL
+1061 FFLNFL
-1067 YKEHGILKAVKR
+1067 YKEHGILKAVKK
-1079 DFGQNK
+1079 DFSQNK
-1085 SIYHQLFHLISDKA
+1085 SIYHQLFYLISDKA
-1099 AIAHVTTDFGQLDFL
+1099 SIAHITTDFGQIDFL

-1124 HTYNVNEE
+1124 HTYNLNEE
-1132 NRSIA
+1132 HRSIA
-1137 KASYINQKFRVK
+1137 KASYINQKFRIK
-1149 YADDLAEIWQN
+1149 YADDLSEIWHN

-1169 QHFNSAIPQNI
+1169 QQFNNEIPQNI
-1180 KQIIVVGCK
+1180 NQIILVCCK
-1189 FKPNFSGFT
+1189 FKPNFNGLT
-1198 QTHDELKIQIFQR
+1198 QTHDELKIQVFQR
-1211 DETALMSL
+1211 NETN

>member
-14 KYPKTALLSSLL
+14 KYPKIALLSSLL
-26 FLVCS
+26 FLVCAV
-31 IFILQKITFNE
+31 FILQKITFNE
-42 DITRIIPSNKTNNNT
+42 DITRIIPSNNANNTT
-57 AQVINEMNF
+57 AQVISEMNF

-77 KGADNND
+77 NDADNND
-84 LTSAAEAFT
+84 LISATESFT
-93 DTLPVVKDYYLS
+93 DTLPAVKDYYLS

-118 FRFVYDNLPIYLNEA
+118 FKFVYENLPIYLNEA
-133 DYKTIDQKLDND
+133 DYKTIDQKLNND
-145 SLSKQIQQ
+145 SLSKQIQK

-217 GGSETQHNEI
+217 DGSETQHNAV
-227 FVAKLNALK
+227 FVEKLNALK
-236 QHIANKNPK
+236 KHIADKNPR

-273 LSVSALMLLLIF
+273 ISVSALMLLLIF

-409 KGKALKHSHA
+409 KGKTLKHSHA
-419 IDKIAKYPFEKNKV
+419 IDKIAKYPFERNKV
-433 LIAFTLLLVV
+433 LIACTLLLVV
-443 LSAFTYHKVQFDGD
+443 VSAFTYHKVQFDGD
-457 LSKINYMPEEQQRA
+457 LSKINFMPAEQQLA
-471 EKELYTD
+471 EKELYAD
-478 NKVAKSLFVVAYNEN
+478 NKIAKSLFVVAYNEN
-493 EDRVLEDNQ
+493 EDRVLEDNN
-502 QIFNKLQSNNY
+502 QIFSELQLNKY

-522 LVPSKTEQLKAIER
+522 LVPSKAEQLKAIER
-536 WKQFWNDSKI
+536 WKQFWNPSKI
-546 NQTVEEI
+546 NQTVQAI
-553 ETKSVIQGF
+553 ESKSVAQGF
-562 NEQTHAAFY
+562 NAQTHAAFY
-571 QLLKKDFSTVNLS
+571 QLLKKDFSTINLA
-584 SLKQFNEQ
+584 SLKQFNQQ

-600 KKRYLL
+600 KNRYLL

-629 GKHLLLIDRQ
+629 GKQLLLIDRQ

-660 FIAVFVILFVFYRR
+660 FIAVFVILFIFYRR
-674 IELVLTAAI
+674 IELVITASI

-837 VFFWVLPLS
+837 MFFWVLPMS
-846 KNKKWHFFSSVMSGY
+846 KNRKWHFFSSVMSGY
-861 MKSVLHLNP
+861 MKSVLYLNP
-870 AVSKKIFHKER
+870 YVSKKIFHKER
-881 LQQQS
+881 LQKQS

-928 LGFYPATKGVAQGL
+928 LGFYPATKGVEQGL
-942 VPLEERIGTDFSVMI
+942 VPLEERIGTDFSVMV

-981 ELKLSIQPVYIHGN
+981 ELNLPIQPVYIHGN
-995 ADLLPKGDFIIYNAN
+995 ADLLPKGDFIIYNTN
-1010 CHVYVGE
+1010 CHVYVGDP
-1017 SIALNDERFGTSYT
+1017 IAVKDYSFGTSYA
-1031 DRTKKISQFFKQEYN
+1031 DRTKKISSFFKQEFN
-1046 KIRLKAEDADYFKQK
+1046 KIRLNAEDADYFKQK

-1067 YKEHGILKAVKR
+1067 YKEHGILKSVKK

-1085 SIYHQLFHLISDKA
+1085 SIYHQLFYLISDKA
-1099 AIAHVTTDFGQLDFL
+1099 SIAHITTDFGQLDFL
-1114 LVNQFPSRKV
+1114 LVNQFPSRNV
-1124 HTYNVNEE
+1124 HTYNLNEE
-1132 NRSIA
+1132 HRSIA
-1137 KASYINQKFRVK
+1137 KASYINQKFK
-1149 YADDLAEIWQN
+1149 IKFADDLSEIWQN

-1169 QHFNSAIPQNI
+1169 QQFNNEIPQNI
-1180 KQIIVVGCK
+1180 NQIILVCCK

-1198 QTHDELKIQIFQR
+1198 QMHDELKIQVFQR
-1211 DETALMSL
+1211 NEAN